1 MDSVRGK
8 LVVDT
13 SVSIDDAKKKLT
25 ELQAYLDKLTVPKGL
40 QDKFSDLAK
49 PMLKELDKIQDRLSR
64 GIETRGDLGNF
75 DKSQRTLTSL
85 YEVLDGVIK
94 KIEEV
99 GPALYENL
107 SAPEIENLKTQI
119 EGVRTSLTSIGA
131 ATPQLETLQKK
142 FGQTSNYSDAL
153 KNSVEDFVSALSGG
167 DMTAAQEALQKL
179 GSYAA
184 RYQGATTGNKK
195 GWVDAY
201 QEATVA
207 AQAYQ
212 NNIESLER
220 QIESLQVDLEQ
231 QQKTL
236 QEEAA
241 RGFEQAADA
250 ARDSG
255 SAMLENGAAV
265 RESEMAL
272 QGITAQ
278 VDSFLSRATS
288 IATVSGAFLLLKKA
302 VRSAYED
309 VKELDAA
316 MNSIAVVTDFTTQ
329 ELWKQVD
336 VYAELAQKMGVSLV
350 GVYDVQKLY
359 YQQGRDAAD
368 VAILTA
374 ETLKFAR
381 IAEMDYAEATDAM
394 TVAINA
400 FKLEA
405 SDASRV
411 VDVYSQLAA
420 RAAVDQNELANA
432 MSKVASMA
440 ASVGMSL
447 ETTSAFLAQII
458 ESTRESAET
467 SGTALKT
474 VLARFGEVK
483 ELIDTGKTEGTTD
496 EGEAIDVNKIDTAL
510 KAIGVRLTDEQGQ
523 MRALDQVLIET
534 AQKWDSLDS
543 MTQRYLA
550 TMAAGSRQ
558 QSRFIALMSD
568 SERLVS
574 LLGEA
579 YNSAGAGEKQYEK
592 TQESLETKLNN
603 LHTAWTEFTTSI
615 ADSNLIKGAV
625 DLLTQILNTANAIT
639 DAFGSLSG
647 AVKLAIGSFALFKV
661 GQKGIG
667 ALKNQAVN
675 VLSALQG
682 NVSPEDAVGN
692 TAKFAAKGKEA
703 AEAFKA
709 GFASVKDAVKF
720 NPVGDKKLWREA
732 YAEGYEIGKKKI
744 EGQIEAE
751 QQWQKVASTQQ
762 EVEWSKE
769 TVRAYQQG
777 MEEGAAEEGAKNATK
792 RTIMAAQDQYENS
805 HGLARVVYAYKLGFA
820 KGESEGR
827 GFTAGL
833 AAGTKELGSLIA
845 KTAKQAWGAISA
857 FFGTA
862 AGLLGWV
869 GIGVAIGTA
878 VAKLVQYNSA
888 EERAARNAEKIQKV
902 IDEIN
907 DQLSEINQEISDLE
921 SKENLTAAEKTR
933 LNYLKK
939 QTEELEK
946 QKKIESENLARNNL
960 DVRGKNKITTR
971 REYNEDT
978 GDFGVVSY
986 SSKVESGEDR
996 AAYYRQQGAD
1006 AEKALA
1012 NLDVNA
1018 ADYEDKYQRL
1028 KFILEESNDEIQ
1040 KDFDLLYENA
1050 SYLSDEE
1057 MASFFRNAEYLGTS
1071 LEALAQ
1077 AAPDTYNEIGNLKDS
1092 GQLSAQAIEEL
1103 AKQNSTLAIYLAE
1116 TKDGAE
1122 GLVKALNKATTA
1134 TKEFNKVQNYK
1145 DAAEEVKTMK
1155 KSINAV
1161 GDAIKSIYENG
1172 YADIDK
1178 ISTIANDE
1186 AFADLD
1192 SFENFLDIIS
1202 SAGTNDIP
1210 QVTDAWE
1217 TLLDEYMSSDGVL
1230 TGLNENTKA
1239 LYLNMLKNSG
1249 VINAQEVVD
1258 NRLSLAQ
1265 AQVAAN
1271 SQDAANAFN
1280 GQRLASIQVKEGLE
1294 ELAAQYGTTSEA
1306 VAYFVVK
1313 QKIANASALNT
1324 AAGRKELK
1332 LLMESLGIAAE
1343 AIEKYNKYIVEGNRQ
1358 NSLAS
1363 TYRLKENAAIAS
1375 GNTALAESYAA
1386 LAQSAENVAKS
1397 QFHWA
1402 QKGIESEL
1410 DKISTKV
1417 TVGAQVDPTQF
1428 KSSTKSS
1435 SDTEKEIQKL
1445 SELYNAKK
1453 RIAEIEEEL
1462 ADLEREREGLVDYD
1476 SILKNE
1482 EEYIRLLK
1490 EKKKATQQIINQNEQ
1505 LRVEKLQQA
1514 DKAWAKYYNIDPN
1527 SHELK
1532 LTQAYYK
1539 AIVNPKASKTVAEM
1553 LNNFK
1558 DWVEEYDDIVEL
1570 SRDEENVLAETNN
1583 LLKERWELYRDNY
1596 IDIINELASFY
1607 EDAQQDIIDAQKD
1620 AYDEMKKLDD
1630 NYLEE
1635 LKKNIEARRNAR
1647 DRENSIQDITDKQKR
1662 LNMLMRDTSGR
1673 NAGEIADLQK
1683 EIQDAQQD
1691 LIDEDTDRLIEA
1703 LEAANEEQQDR
1714 WDEQIDLMEKQLEAD
1729 KKNGEFIRMAEEEFA
1744 KGPQHVRDLFEEFYS
1759 ASGQY
1764 SGAEILKKMDELVAN
1779 LGTAF
1784 KYFNGENPMEGTL
1797 GTSDTSTPGISGA
1810 PANKGGGASGGKGG
1824 TGGSNGTGKA
1834 YNAAVSRYGAAPTGK
1849 PNLKQGS
1856 SGNSVKWLQYFLN
1869 QAIGAGLN
1877 IDGKFGS
1884 KTYAALRQ
1892 FQTKAN
1898 LKLKDGI
1905 VGPETAAA
1913 FKRYATG
1920 GYVDYT
1926 GPAWVDG
1933 SPTKPEAIL
1942 SAKDTQN
1949 FIQLKQLIATMV
1961 DRIGMNNSAF
1971 DLQSATGNTCTIY
1984 VNVDQLASDYD
1995 VDDMVNRVKQEI
2007 MNSTSYRNINLI
2019 NRRR

>member
-13 SVSIDDAKKKLT
+13 SISIDDAKKKLT

-40 QDKFSDLAK
+40 QNKFSDLAK
-49 PMLKELDKIQDRLSR
+49 PMLKELDKIQDRLNR

-119 EGVRTSLTSIGA
+119 EGIRTSLTSIGA

-153 KNSVEDFVSALSGG
+153 KKSVKDFVSALSGG

-207 AQAYQ
+207 VQAYQ

-220 QIESLQVDLEQ
+220 QIESLQADLEQ
-231 QQKTL
+231 QKKTL

-241 RGFEQAADA
+241 KGFEQAADA

-278 VDSFLSRATS
+278 VDSFLSRVTS
-288 IATVSGAFLLLKKA
+288 IATISGAFLLLKKA

-316 MNSIAVVTDFTTQ
+316 MNSIAIVTDFTTK

-336 VYAELAQKMGVSLV
+336 VYAKLAQEIGVSLV

-368 VAILTA
+368 VATLTT

-420 RAAVDQNELANA
+420 RAAVNQNELANA

-447 ETTSAFLAQII
+447 ETTSAFLTKII

-483 ELIDTGKTEGTTD
+483 KLIDTGKTEGTTD
-496 EGEAIDVNKIDTAL
+496 EGEAVDVNKIDTAL

-568 SERLVS
+568 SERLVN

-579 YNSAGAGEKQYEK
+579 YNSAGAGERQYEK

-615 ADSNLIKGAV
+615 TDSNLIKGAV
-625 DLLTQILNTANAIT
+625 DLLTQILNTVNAIT
-639 DAFGSLSG
+639 DAFGPLSG
-647 AVKLAIGSFALFKV
+647 AVKLVAGSFALFKV

-675 VLSALQG
+675 ILSALQG
-682 NVSPEDAVGN
+682 NVSPEDAIGN

-732 YAEGYEIGKKKI
+732 YAEGYEIGKKRI

-792 RTIMAAQDQYENS
+792 RTIMAAQEQYENS
-805 HGLARVVYAYKLGFA
+805 RGMARVVYAYKLGFA
-820 KGESEGR
+820 KGENEGR
-827 GFTAGL
+827 GFTAGF

-845 KTAKQAWGAISA
+845 KTAKQAWGGIQA

-869 GIGVAIGTA
+869 GIGVAISAA

-888 EERAARNAEKIQKV
+888 EEKAARNAEKIQDV
-902 IDEIN
+902 LDGIN
-907 DQLSEINQEISDLE
+907 DQLSEINQEIADLE

-960 DVRGKNKITTR
+960 DVREKNKITTR

-978 GDFGVVSY
+978 GDFSVVSY

-1050 SYLSDEE
+1050 SYLTDEE
-1057 MASFFRNAEYLGTS
+1057 MTSFFRNAEYLGTS

-1077 AAPDTYNEIGNLKDS
+1077 AAPDTYNEIVNLKDS
-1092 GQLSAQAIEEL
+1092 GQLSAQAIAEL
-1103 AKQNSTLAIYLAE
+1103 AKQDSTLAIYLAE

-1122 GLVKALNKATTA
+1122 GLVRALNKAATA

-1210 QVTDAWE
+1210 KVTDAWE

-1249 VINAQEVVD
+1249 VINAQEVVT
-1258 NRLSLAQ
+1258 NRLALAE
-1265 AQVAAN
+1265 VKLAAE
-1271 SQDAANAFN
+1271 SEDVTKVFN
-1280 GQRLASIQVKEGLE
+1280 GTNTTSKQVQDSLNALAKK
-1294 ELAAQYGTTSEA
+1294 YGTTTEA
-1306 VAYFVVK
+1306 LGYFIV
-1313 QKIANASALNT
+1313 QNKIANATTLNTYASREELRLLLISLGVTTDAISAYYNNIERASNLRKKALTANSDDVAQSYRT
-1324 AAGRKELK
+1324 AAGNLEKAAKERIQK
-1332 LLMESLGIAAE
+1332 
-1343 AIEKYNKYIVEGNRQ
+1343 
-1358 NSLAS
+1358 
-1363 TYRLKENAAIAS
+1363 
-1375 GNTALAESYAA
+1375 ALN
-1386 LAQSAENVAKS
+1386 QV
-1397 QFHWA
+1397 
-1402 QKGIESEL
+1402 
-1410 DKISTKV
+1410 STKV
-1417 TVGAQVDPTQF
+1417 TVGAQVNPTQF

-1570 SRDEENVLAETNN
+1570 SREEENVLAETNN

-1607 EDAQQDIIDAQKD
+1607 EDAQRDIIDAQKD

-1662 LNMLMRDTSGR
+1662 LNILMRDTSGR
-1673 NAGEIADLQK
+1673 NASEIADLQK
-1683 EIQDAQQD
+1683 EIQDAQQS

-1764 SGAEILKKMDELVAN
+1764 SGAEILKKMDELVAK

-1784 KYFNGENPMEGTL
+1784 KYFNGENPMEGAL

-1810 PANKGGGASGGKGG
+1810 PANKGGTSGGKGG
-1824 TGGSNGTGKA
+1824 ASGGGSSGTGKA
-1834 YNAAVSRYGAAPTGK
+1834 YNAAVSKYGAAPTGK

-1892 FQTKAN
+1892 FQNKAK
-1898 LKLKDGI
+1898 LKLIDGI

-1949 FIQLKQLIATMV
+1949 FIQLKQLIAAMM

-1971 DLQSATGNTCTIY
+1971 GLQSAAGNTCTIY

>member
-236 QEEAA
+236 QEEVAK
-241 RGFEQAADA
+241 GFEQAADA

-368 VAILTA
+368 VATLTA

-447 ETTSAFLAQII
+447 ETTSAFLTQII

-483 ELIDTGKTEGTTD
+483 KLIDTGKTEGTTD
-496 EGEAIDVNKIDTAL
+496 EGEAVDVNKIDTAL
-510 KAIGVRLTDEQGQ
+510 KTIGVRLTDEQGQ

-568 SERLVS
+568 SERLVK

-647 AVKLAIGSFALFKV
+647 AVKLAVGSFALFKV

-675 VLSALQG
+675 ILSALQG

-720 NPVGDKKLWREA
+720 DSAGNKKLWREA

-792 RTIMAAQDQYENS
+792 RTIMAAQEQYENS
-805 HGLARVVYAYKLGFA
+805 RGLARVVYAYKLGFA
-820 KGESEGR
+820 KGENEGR

-845 KTAKQAWGAISA
+845 KTAKQAWGGIQA

-869 GIGVAIGTA
+869 GIGVAISVA

-888 EERAARNAEKIQKV
+888 EERAARNAKKIQDV
-902 IDEIN
+902 LDGIN

-960 DVRGKNKITTR
+960 DVREKNKITTR

-978 GDFGVVSY
+978 GDFNVVSY
-986 SSKVESGEDR
+986 SSKANSGEDR

-1050 SYLSDEE
+1050 SYLTDEE
-1057 MASFFRNAEYLGTS
+1057 MTSFFRNAEYLGTS

-1103 AKQNSTLAIYLAE
+1103 AKQDSALAIYLTE

-1122 GLVKALNKATTA
+1122 GLVRALNKATTA

-1230 TGLNENTKA
+1230 TGLNKNTKA

-1249 VINAQEVVD
+1249 VINAQEVVT
-1258 NRLSLAQ
+1258 NRLALAE
-1265 AQVAAN
+1265 VKLAAE
-1271 SQDAANAFN
+1271 SEDVTKVFN
-1280 GQRLASIQVKEGLE
+1280 GTNTSSKQVQDSLNALAKK
-1294 ELAAQYGTTSEA
+1294 YGTTTEA
-1306 VAYFVVK
+1306 LGYFIV
-1313 QKIANASALNT
+1313 QNKIANATILNTYASREELRLLLISLGVTTDAISAYYNNIERASNLRKKALTANSDDVAQSYRTAADNLEKAAKERIEKALNQ
-1324 AAGRKELK
+1324 
-1332 LLMESLGIAAE
+1332 
-1343 AIEKYNKYIVEGNRQ
+1343 V
-1358 NSLAS
+1358 
-1363 TYRLKENAAIAS
+1363 
-1375 GNTALAESYAA
+1375 
-1386 LAQSAENVAKS
+1386 
-1397 QFHWA
+1397 
-1402 QKGIESEL
+1402 
-1410 DKISTKV
+1410 STKV
-1417 TVGAQVDPTQF
+1417 TVGAQVNPTQF

-1482 EEYIRLLK
+1482 EKYIRLLK

-1539 AIVNPKASKTVAEM
+1539 AIVNPKASKAVAEM

-1570 SRDEENVLAETNN
+1570 SREEENVLAETNN

-1607 EDAQQDIIDAQKD
+1607 EDAQRDIIDAQKD

-1703 LEAANEEQQDR
+1703 LEAANKEQQDR

-1810 PANKGGGASGGKGG
+1810 PANKGGTSGGRGGASG
-1824 TGGSNGTGKA
+1824 GGSNGTGKA
-1834 YNAAVSRYGAAPTGK
+1834 YNAAVSKYGAAPTGK

-1869 QAIGAGLN
+1869 QAVGAGLN

-1892 FQTKAN
+1892 FQNKAN

>member
-1 MDSVRGK
+1 M
-8 LVVDT
+8 
-13 SVSIDDAKKKLT
+13 
-25 ELQAYLDKLTVPKGL
+25 
-40 QDKFSDLAK
+40 
-49 PMLKELDKIQDRLSR
+49 
-64 GIETRGDLGNF
+64 
-75 DKSQRTLTSL
+75 
-85 YEVLDGVIK
+85 
-94 KIEEV
+94 
-99 GPALYENL
+99 
-107 SAPEIENLKTQI
+107 
-119 EGVRTSLTSIGA
+119 
-131 ATPQLETLQKK
+131 
-142 FGQTSNYSDAL
+142 
-153 KNSVEDFVSALSGG
+153 
-167 DMTAAQEALQKL
+167 
-179 GSYAA
+179 
-184 RYQGATTGNKK
+184 
-195 GWVDAY
+195 
-201 QEATVA
+201 
-207 AQAYQ
+207 
-212 NNIESLER
+212 
-220 QIESLQVDLEQ
+220 
-231 QQKTL
+231 
-236 QEEAA
+236 
-241 RGFEQAADA
+241 
-250 ARDSG
+250 
-255 SAMLENGAAV
+255 
-265 RESEMAL
+265 
-272 QGITAQ
+272 
-278 VDSFLSRATS
+278 
-288 IATVSGAFLLLKKA
+288 
-302 VRSAYED
+302 
-309 VKELDAA
+309 
-316 MNSIAVVTDFTTQ
+316 
-329 ELWKQVD
+329 
-336 VYAELAQKMGVSLV
+336 
-350 GVYDVQKLY
+350 
-359 YQQGRDAAD
+359 
-368 VAILTA
+368 
-374 ETLKFAR
+374 
-381 IAEMDYAEATDAM
+381 
-394 TVAINA
+394 
-400 FKLEA
+400 
-405 SDASRV
+405 
-411 VDVYSQLAA
+411 
-420 RAAVDQNELANA
+420 
-432 MSKVASMA
+432 
-440 ASVGMSL
+440 
-447 ETTSAFLAQII
+447 
-458 ESTRESAET
+458 
-467 SGTALKT
+467 
-474 VLARFGEVK
+474 
-483 ELIDTGKTEGTTD
+483 
-496 EGEAIDVNKIDTAL
+496 
-510 KAIGVRLTDEQGQ
+510 
-523 MRALDQVLIET
+523 
-534 AQKWDSLDS
+534 
-543 MTQRYLA
+543 
-550 TMAAGSRQ
+550 
-558 QSRFIALMSD
+558 
-568 SERLVS
+568 
-574 LLGEA
+574 
-579 YNSAGAGEKQYEK
+579 
-592 TQESLETKLNN
+592 
-603 LHTAWTEFTTSI
+603 
-615 ADSNLIKGAV
+615 
-625 DLLTQILNTANAIT
+625 
-639 DAFGSLSG
+639 
-647 AVKLAIGSFALFKV
+647 
-661 GQKGIG
+661 
-667 ALKNQAVN
+667 
-675 VLSALQG
+675 
-682 NVSPEDAVGN
+682 
-692 TAKFAAKGKEA
+692 
-703 AEAFKA
+703 
-709 GFASVKDAVKF
+709 
-720 NPVGDKKLWREA
+720 
-732 YAEGYEIGKKKI
+732 
-744 EGQIEAE
+744 
-751 QQWQKVASTQQ
+751 
-762 EVEWSKE
+762 
-769 TVRAYQQG
+769 
-777 MEEGAAEEGAKNATK
+777 
-792 RTIMAAQDQYENS
+792 
-805 HGLARVVYAYKLGFA
+805 
-820 KGESEGR
+820 
-827 GFTAGL
+827 
-833 AAGTKELGSLIA
+833 
-845 KTAKQAWGAISA
+845 
-857 FFGTA
+857 
-862 AGLLGWV
+862 
-869 GIGVAIGTA
+869 
-878 VAKLVQYNSA
+878 
-888 EERAARNAEKIQKV
+888 
-902 IDEIN
+902 
-907 DQLSEINQEISDLE
+907 
-921 SKENLTAAEKTR
+921 
-933 LNYLKK
+933 KK

-946 QKKIESENLARNNL
+946 QKEIESENLARNNL
-960 DVRGKNKITTR
+960 DVREKNKITTR
-971 REYNEDT
+971 REYNENT
-978 GDFGVVSY
+978 GDFNVVSY
-986 SSKVESGEDR
+986 SSKAESGEDR

-1050 SYLSDEE
+1050 SYLTDEE
-1057 MASFFRNAEYLGTS
+1057 MTSFFRNAEYLGTS

-1103 AKQNSTLAIYLAE
+1103 AKQDSALAIYLTE

-1122 GLVKALNKATTA
+1122 GLVRALNKATTA

-1230 TGLNENTKA
+1230 TGLNKNTKA

-1249 VINAQEVVD
+1249 VINAQEVVT
-1258 NRLSLAQ
+1258 NRLALAE
-1265 AQVAAN
+1265 VKLAAE
-1271 SQDAANAFN
+1271 SEDVTKVFN
-1280 GQRLASIQVKEGLE
+1280 GTNTSSKQVQDSLNALAKK
-1294 ELAAQYGTTSEA
+1294 YGTTTEA
-1306 VAYFVVK
+1306 LGYFIV
-1313 QKIANASALNT
+1313 QNKIANAMTLNTYASREELRLLLISLGVTTDAISAYYNNIERASNLRKKALTANSDDVAQSYRTAADNLEKAAKERIEKALNQ
-1324 AAGRKELK
+1324 
-1332 LLMESLGIAAE
+1332 
-1343 AIEKYNKYIVEGNRQ
+1343 V
-1358 NSLAS
+1358 
-1363 TYRLKENAAIAS
+1363 
-1375 GNTALAESYAA
+1375 
-1386 LAQSAENVAKS
+1386 
-1397 QFHWA
+1397 
-1402 QKGIESEL
+1402 
-1410 DKISTKV
+1410 STKV
-1417 TVGAQVDPTQF
+1417 TVGAQVNPTQF

-1482 EEYIRLLK
+1482 EKYIRLLK

-1539 AIVNPKASKTVAEM
+1539 AIVNPKASKAVAEM

-1570 SRDEENVLAETNN
+1570 SREEENVLAETNN

-1607 EDAQQDIIDAQKD
+1607 EDAQRDIIDAQKD

-1703 LEAANEEQQDR
+1703 LEAANKEQQDR

-1810 PANKGGGASGGKGG
+1810 PANKGGTSGGRGGASG
-1824 TGGSNGTGKA
+1824 GGSNGTGKA
-1834 YNAAVSRYGAAPTGK
+1834 YNAAVSKYGAAPTGK

-1869 QAIGAGLN
+1869 QAVGAGLN

-1892 FQTKAN
+1892 FQNKAN

-1984 VNVDQLASDYD
+1984 INVDQLASDYD

>member
-99 GPALYENL
+99 GPTLYENL

-241 RGFEQAADA
+241 KGFEQAADA

-368 VAILTA
+368 VATLTA

-447 ETTSAFLAQII
+447 ETTSAFLTQII

-483 ELIDTGKTEGTTD
+483 KLIDTGKTEGTTD
-496 EGEAIDVNKIDTAL
+496 EGEAVDVNKIDTAL

-568 SERLVS
+568 SERLVK

-647 AVKLAIGSFALFKV
+647 AVKLAVGSFALFKV

-675 VLSALQG
+675 ILSALQG

-720 NPVGDKKLWREA
+720 DSAGNKKLWREA

-792 RTIMAAQDQYENS
+792 RTIMAAQEQYENS
-805 HGLARVVYAYKLGFA
+805 RGLARVVYAYKLGFA
-820 KGESEGR
+820 KGENEGR

-845 KTAKQAWGAISA
+845 KTAKQAWGGIQA

-869 GIGVAIGTA
+869 GIGVAISVA

-888 EERAARNAEKIQKV
+888 EERAARNAKKIQDV
-902 IDEIN
+902 LDGIN

-960 DVRGKNKITTR
+960 DVREKNKITTR
-971 REYNEDT
+971 REYNENT
-978 GDFGVVSY
+978 GDFNVVSY
-986 SSKVESGEDR
+986 SSKANSGEDR

-1050 SYLSDEE
+1050 SYLTDEE
-1057 MASFFRNAEYLGTS
+1057 MTSFFRNAEYLGTS

-1103 AKQNSTLAIYLAE
+1103 AKQNSALAIYLAE

-1122 GLVKALNKATTA
+1122 GLVRALNKATTA

-1202 SAGTNDIP
+1202 SAGANDIP

-1249 VINAQEVVD
+1249 VINAQEVVT
-1258 NRLSLAQ
+1258 NRLALAE
-1265 AQVAAN
+1265 VKLAAE
-1271 SQDAANAFN
+1271 SEDVTKVFN
-1280 GQRLASIQVKEGLE
+1280 GTNTTSKQVQDSLNALAKK
-1294 ELAAQYGTTSEA
+1294 YGTTTEA
-1306 VAYFVVK
+1306 LGYFIV
-1313 QKIANASALNT
+1313 QNKIANATTLNSYASREELRLLLISLGVTTDAISAYYNNIERASNLRKKALTANSDDVAQSYRTAADNLEKAAKERIEKALNQ
-1324 AAGRKELK
+1324 
-1332 LLMESLGIAAE
+1332 
-1343 AIEKYNKYIVEGNRQ
+1343 V
-1358 NSLAS
+1358 
-1363 TYRLKENAAIAS
+1363 
-1375 GNTALAESYAA
+1375 
-1386 LAQSAENVAKS
+1386 
-1397 QFHWA
+1397 
-1402 QKGIESEL
+1402 
-1410 DKISTKV
+1410 STKV
-1417 TVGAQVDPTQF
+1417 TVGAQVNPTQF

-1445 SELYNAKK
+1445 SELYNVKK

-1539 AIVNPKASKTVAEM
+1539 AIVNPKASKAVAEM

-1570 SRDEENVLAETNN
+1570 SREEENVLAETNN

-1607 EDAQQDIIDAQKD
+1607 EDAQRDIIDAQKD

-1703 LEAANEEQQDR
+1703 LEAANKEQQDR

-1810 PANKGGGASGGKGG
+1810 PANKGGTSGGRGGASG
-1824 TGGSNGTGKA
+1824 GGSNGTGKA
-1834 YNAAVSRYGAAPTGK
+1834 YNAAVSKYGAAPTGK

-1869 QAIGAGLN
+1869 QAVGAGLN

-1892 FQTKAN
+1892 FQNKAN

>member
-13 SVSIDDAKKKLT
+13 SISIDDAKKKLT

-49 PMLKELDKIQDRLSR
+49 PMLKELDKIQDRLNR

-119 EGVRTSLTSIGA
+119 EGIRTSLTSIGA

-153 KNSVEDFVSALSGG
+153 KNSVEGFVSALSSG
-167 DMTAAQEALQKL
+167 DMSAAQEALQKL

-207 AQAYQ
+207 VQAYQ

-220 QIESLQVDLEQ
+220 QIESLQADLEQ
-231 QQKTL
+231 QKKTL

-241 RGFEQAADA
+241 KGFEQAADA

-272 QGITAQ
+272 QGITSQ
-278 VDSFLSRATS
+278 VDSFLSRITS
-288 IATVSGAFLLLKKA
+288 ITTISGAFLLLKKS

-316 MNSIAVVTDFTTQ
+316 MNSIAIVTDFTTK

-336 VYAELAQKMGVSLV
+336 VYTKLAQEIGVSLV

-368 VAILTA
+368 VATLTT

-420 RAAVDQNELANA
+420 RAAVNQNELANA

-447 ETTSAFLAQII
+447 ETTSAFLTKII

-483 ELIDTGKTEGTTD
+483 KLIDTGKTEGTTD
-496 EGEAIDVNKIDTAL
+496 EGEAVDVNKIDTAL

-568 SERLVS
+568 SERLAK

-615 ADSNLIKGAV
+615 TDSNLIKGAV
-625 DLLTQILNTANAIT
+625 DLLTQILNTVNAIT
-639 DAFGSLSG
+639 DAFGPLNG
-647 AVKLAIGSFALFKV
+647 AVKLVAGSFALFKV

-675 VLSALQG
+675 ILSALQG

-692 TAKFAAKGKEA
+692 TAKFVAKGKEA

-732 YAEGYEIGKKKI
+732 YAEGYEIGKKRI

-751 QQWQKVASTQQ
+751 RQWQKVASSQQ

-769 TVRAYQQG
+769 RVRAYQQG
-777 MEEGAAEEGAKNATK
+777 MEEGAVEEGAKNATK
-792 RTIMAAQDQYENS
+792 RTIMAAQEQYENS
-805 HGLARVVYAYKLGFA
+805 RGMARVVYAYKLGFA
-820 KGESEGR
+820 KGENEGR
-827 GFTAGL
+827 GFTAGF

-845 KTAKQAWGAISA
+845 KIAKQAWGGIQA

-869 GIGVAIGTA
+869 GIGVAISAA

-888 EERAARNAEKIQKV
+888 EEKAARNAEKIQEV
-902 IDEIN
+902 LDGIN
-907 DQLSEINQEISDLE
+907 DQLSEINQEIADLE
-921 SKENLTAAEKTR
+921 NKENLTAAEKTR

-978 GDFGVVSY
+978 GDFSVVSY
-986 SSKVESGEDR
+986 SSKAESGEDR

-1028 KFILEESNDEIQ
+1028 KFILDESNNEIQ

-1050 SYLSDEE
+1050 SYLIDEE
-1057 MASFFRNAEYLGTS
+1057 MTSFFRDAEYLGTS

-1077 AAPDTYNEIGNLKDS
+1077 ATPDTYNEIMNLKDS

-1103 AKQNSTLAIYLAE
+1103 AKQDSTLAIYLAE

-1122 GLVKALNKATTA
+1122 GLIRSLNKATTA

-1178 ISTIANDE
+1178 ISAIANDE

-1210 QVTDAWE
+1210 KVTNAWE

-1249 VINAQEVVD
+1249 VINAQEVVT
-1258 NRLSLAQ
+1258 NRLALAEVKL
-1265 AQVAAN
+1265 AVE
-1271 SQDAANAFN
+1271 SEDVTKVFN
-1280 GQRLASIQVKEGLE
+1280 GTNTTSKQVQDSLNALAKK
-1294 ELAAQYGTTSEA
+1294 YGTTTEA
-1306 VAYFVVK
+1306 LGYFIV
-1313 QKIANASALNT
+1313 QNKIANATTLNT
-1324 AAGRKELK
+1324 YASREELR
-1332 LLMESLGIAAE
+1332 LLLISLGVTTD
-1343 AIEKYNKYIVEGNRQ
+1343 AISEYNTNME
-1358 NSLAS
+1358 
-1363 TYRLKENAAIAS
+1363 IAS
-1375 GNTALAESYAA
+1375 NLRKKALTAKSEP
-1386 LAQSAENVAKS
+1386 LAQSYRTAADNLEKLAKER
-1397 QFHWA
+1397 
-1402 QKGIESEL
+1402 IEKAL
-1410 DKISTKV
+1410 NQVSTKI

-1428 KSSTKSS
+1428 NSSTKSS

-1462 ADLEREREGLVDYD
+1462 ADLERERDGLVDYD

-1482 EEYIRLLK
+1482 GEYIRLLK

-1570 SRDEENVLAETNN
+1570 SREEENVLAETNN

-1620 AYDEMKKLDD
+1620 AYDEMKELDD

-1683 EIQDAQQD
+1683 EIQDAQQS

-1810 PANKGGGASGGKGG
+1810 PANKGGTSGGSGG
-1824 TGGSNGTGKA
+1824 TSGGGSSGTGKA
-1834 YNAAVSRYGAAPTGK
+1834 YNAAVSKYGAAPTGK

-1892 FQTKAN
+1892 FQNKAN
-1898 LKLKDGI
+1898 LKLIDGI

-1933 SPTKPEAIL
+1933 SPSKPEAIL

-1949 FIQLKQLIATMV
+1949 FIQLKQLIAAMM

-1971 DLQSATGNTCTIY
+1971 GLQSAAGNTCTIY

>member
-13 SVSIDDAKKKLT
+13 SISIDDAKKKLT

-40 QDKFSDLAK
+40 QDKFSGLAK
-49 PMLKELDKIQDRLSR
+49 PMLKELDKIQDRLNR

-119 EGVRTSLTSIGA
+119 EGIRTSLTSIGA

-207 AQAYQ
+207 VQAYQ
-212 NNIESLER
+212 NNIESLEQ
-220 QIESLQVDLEQ
+220 QIESLQADLEQ
-231 QQKTL
+231 QKKTL

-241 RGFEQAADA
+241 KGFEQAADA

-272 QGITAQ
+272 QGITSQ
-278 VDSFLSRATS
+278 VDSFLSRITS
-288 IATVSGAFLLLKKA
+288 ITTISGAFLLLKKS

-316 MNSIAVVTDFTTQ
+316 MNSIAIVTDFTTK

-336 VYAELAQKMGVSLV
+336 VYTKLAQEIGVSLV

-368 VAILTA
+368 VATLTT

-420 RAAVDQNELANA
+420 RAAVNQNELANA

-447 ETTSAFLAQII
+447 ETTSAFLTKII

-483 ELIDTGKTEGTTD
+483 KLIDTGKTEGTTD
-496 EGEAIDVNKIDTAL
+496 EGEAVDVNKIDTAL

-568 SERLVS
+568 SERLAK

-615 ADSNLIKGAV
+615 TDSNLIKGAV
-625 DLLTQILNTANAIT
+625 DLLTQILNTVNAIT
-639 DAFGSLSG
+639 DAFGPLSG
-647 AVKLAIGSFALFKV
+647 AVKLVAGSFALFKV

-675 VLSALQG
+675 ILSALQG
-682 NVSPEDAVGN
+682 NVSPEDAIGN

-732 YAEGYEIGKKKI
+732 YAEGYEIGKKRI

-751 QQWQKVASTQQ
+751 RQWQKVASSQQ

-769 TVRAYQQG
+769 RVRAYQQG
-777 MEEGAAEEGAKNATK
+777 MEEGATEEGAKNATK
-792 RTIMAAQDQYENS
+792 RTIMAAQEQYENS
-805 HGLARVVYAYKLGFA
+805 RGLARVVYAYKLGFA
-820 KGESEGR
+820 KGENEGR
-827 GFTAGL
+827 GFTAGF

-845 KTAKQAWGAISA
+845 KIAKQAWGGIQA

-869 GIGVAIGTA
+869 GIGVAISAA

-888 EERAARNAEKIQKV
+888 EEKAARNAEKIQEV
-902 IDEIN
+902 LDGIN

-960 DVRGKNKITTR
+960 DVREKNKITTR

-978 GDFGVVSY
+978 GDFDVVSY
-986 SSKVESGEDR
+986 SSKAKSGEDR

-1050 SYLSDEE
+1050 SYLTDEE
-1057 MASFFRNAEYLGTS
+1057 MTSFFRNAEYLGTS

-1122 GLVKALNKATTA
+1122 GLVRSLNKATTA

-1145 DAAEEVKTMK
+1145 DAAKEVKTMK

-1178 ISTIANDE
+1178 ISAIANDE

-1210 QVTDAWE
+1210 KVTNAWE

-1249 VINAQEVVD
+1249 VINAQEVVT
-1258 NRLSLAQ
+1258 NRLALAE
-1265 AQVAAN
+1265 VKLAAE
-1271 SQDAANAFN
+1271 SEDVTKVFN
-1280 GQRLASIQVKEGLE
+1280 GTNTTSKQVQDSLNALAKK
-1294 ELAAQYGTTSEA
+1294 YGTTTEA
-1306 VAYFVVK
+1306 LGYFIV
-1313 QKIANASALNT
+1313 QNKIANATTLNT
-1324 AAGRKELK
+1324 YASREELR
-1332 LLMESLGIAAE
+1332 LLLISLGVTTD
-1343 AIEKYNKYIVEGNRQ
+1343 AISEYNTNME
-1358 NSLAS
+1358 
-1363 TYRLKENAAIAS
+1363 IAS
-1375 GNTALAESYAA
+1375 NLRKKALTAKSEP
-1386 LAQSAENVAKS
+1386 LAQSYRTAADNLEKLAKER
-1397 QFHWA
+1397 
-1402 QKGIESEL
+1402 IEKAL
-1410 DKISTKV
+1410 NQVSTKI
-1417 TVGAQVDPTQF
+1417 TVGAQVNPTQF
-1428 KSSTKSS
+1428 NSSTKSS
-1435 SDTEKEIQKL
+1435 SDTGKEIQKL

-1462 ADLEREREGLVDYD
+1462 ADLERERDGLVDYN

-1570 SRDEENVLAETNN
+1570 SREEENVLAETNN

-1607 EDAQQDIIDAQKD
+1607 EDAQRDIIDAQKD
-1620 AYDEMKKLDD
+1620 AYDEMKELDD

-1673 NAGEIADLQK
+1673 NASEIADLQK

-1714 WDEQIDLMEKQLEAD
+1714 WDEQIDLMEKQLESD

-1759 ASGQY
+1759 TSGQY
-1764 SGAEILKKMDELVAN
+1764 SGAEILKKMDELVAK

-1784 KYFNGENPMEGTL
+1784 KYFNGENPMEGAL

-1810 PANKGGGASGGKGG
+1810 PANKGGTSGGKGG
-1824 TGGSNGTGKA
+1824 ASGGGSSGTGKA
-1834 YNAAVSRYGAAPTGK
+1834 YNAAVSKYGAAPTGK

-1892 FQTKAN
+1892 FQNKAN
-1898 LKLKDGI
+1898 LKLIDGI

-1949 FIQLKQLIATMV
+1949 FIQLKQLIAAMM

-1971 DLQSATGNTCTIY
+1971 GLQSAAGNTCTIY

>member
-99 GPALYENL
+99 GPTLYENL

-241 RGFEQAADA
+241 KGFEQAADA

-368 VAILTA
+368 VATLTA

-447 ETTSAFLAQII
+447 ETTSAFLTQII

-483 ELIDTGKTEGTTD
+483 KLIDTGKTEGTTD
-496 EGEAIDVNKIDTAL
+496 EGEAVDVNKIDTAL

-568 SERLVS
+568 SERLVK

-625 DLLTQILNTANAIT
+625 DLLTQILNIANAIT

-647 AVKLAIGSFALFKV
+647 AVKLAVGSFALFKV

-675 VLSALQG
+675 ILSALQG

-709 GFASVKDAVKF
+709 GFASVKNAVKF
-720 NPVGDKKLWREA
+720 DPVDNKKLWREA

-792 RTIMAAQDQYENS
+792 RTIMAAQEQYENS
-805 HGLARVVYAYKLGFA
+805 RGLARVVYAYKLGFA
-820 KGESEGR
+820 KGENEGR

-833 AAGTKELGSLIA
+833 AAGTKELGTLIKQRITGA
-845 KTAKQAWGAISA
+845 VGIVRAVFSTAVGS
-857 FFGTA
+857 
-862 AGLLGWV
+862 LLGWT
-869 GIGVAIGTA
+869 GIAVAIGLI
-878 VAKLVQYNSA
+878 VAKIIEFNSA
-888 EERAARNAEKIQKV
+888 EAVAARNAEKIQKV

-960 DVRGKNKITTR
+960 DVREKNKITTR
-971 REYNEDT
+971 REYNENT
-978 GDFGVVSY
+978 GDFNVVSY
-986 SSKVESGEDR
+986 SSKAESGEDR

-1050 SYLSDEE
+1050 SYLTDEE
-1057 MASFFRNAEYLGTS
+1057 MTSFFRNAEYLGTS

-1092 GQLSAQAIEEL
+1092 GQLSVQAIEEL
-1103 AKQNSTLAIYLAE
+1103 AKQNSALAIYLAE

-1122 GLVKALNKATTA
+1122 GLVRALNKATTA

-1230 TGLNENTKA
+1230 TGLNKNTKA

-1249 VINAQEVVD
+1249 VINAQEVVT
-1258 NRLSLAQ
+1258 NRLALAE
-1265 AQVAAN
+1265 VKLAAE
-1271 SQDAANAFN
+1271 SEDVTKVFN
-1280 GQRLASIQVKEGLE
+1280 GTNTSSKQVQDSLNALAKK
-1294 ELAAQYGTTSEA
+1294 YGTTTEA
-1306 VAYFVVK
+1306 LGYFIV
-1313 QKIANASALNT
+1313 QNKIANATTLNTYASREELRLLLISLGVTTDAISAYYNNIERASNLRKKALTANSDDVAQSYRTAADNLEKAAKERIEKALNQ
-1324 AAGRKELK
+1324 
-1332 LLMESLGIAAE
+1332 
-1343 AIEKYNKYIVEGNRQ
+1343 V
-1358 NSLAS
+1358 
-1363 TYRLKENAAIAS
+1363 
-1375 GNTALAESYAA
+1375 
-1386 LAQSAENVAKS
+1386 
-1397 QFHWA
+1397 
-1402 QKGIESEL
+1402 
-1410 DKISTKV
+1410 STKV
-1417 TVGAQVDPTQF
+1417 TVGAQVNPTQF

-1482 EEYIRLLK
+1482 EKYIRLLK

-1539 AIVNPKASKTVAEM
+1539 AIVNPKASKAVAEM

-1570 SRDEENVLAETNN
+1570 SREEENVLAETNN

-1607 EDAQQDIIDAQKD
+1607 EDAQRDIIDAQKD

-1703 LEAANEEQQDR
+1703 LEAANKEQQDR

-1810 PANKGGGASGGKGG
+1810 PANKGGTSGGRGGASG
-1824 TGGSNGTGKA
+1824 GGSNGTGKA
-1834 YNAAVSRYGAAPTGK
+1834 YNAAVSKYGAAPTGK

-1892 FQTKAN
+1892 FQNKAN

>member
-241 RGFEQAADA
+241 KGFEQAADA

-368 VAILTA
+368 VATLTA

-447 ETTSAFLAQII
+447 ETTSAFLTQII

-483 ELIDTGKTEGTTD
+483 KLIDTGKTEGTTD
-496 EGEAIDVNKIDTAL
+496 EGEAVDVNKIDTAL
-510 KAIGVRLTDEQGQ
+510 KTIGVRLTDEQGQ

-568 SERLVS
+568 SERLVK

-647 AVKLAIGSFALFKV
+647 AVKLAVGSFALFKV

-675 VLSALQG
+675 ILSALQG

-720 NPVGDKKLWREA
+720 DPAGNKKLWREA
-732 YAEGYEIGKKKI
+732 YAEGYEIGKKRI

-792 RTIMAAQDQYENS
+792 RTIMAAQEQYENS
-805 HGLARVVYAYKLGFA
+805 RGLARVVYAYKLGFA
-820 KGESEGR
+820 KGENEGR

-845 KTAKQAWGAISA
+845 KTAKQAWGGIQA

-869 GIGVAIGTA
+869 GIGVVIGAA

-888 EERAARNAEKIQKV
+888 EEKAARNAEKIQD
-902 IDEIN
+902 ILDGIN

-960 DVRGKNKITTR
+960 DVREKNKITTR
-971 REYNEDT
+971 REYNENT
-978 GDFGVVSY
+978 GDFDIVSY
-986 SSKVESGEDR
+986 SSKAESGEDR

-1050 SYLSDEE
+1050 SYLTDEE
-1057 MASFFRNAEYLGTS
+1057 MTSFFRNAEYLGTS

-1103 AKQNSTLAIYLAE
+1103 AKQNSALAIYLAE

-1249 VINAQEVVD
+1249 VINAQEVVT
-1258 NRLSLAQ
+1258 NRLALAE
-1265 AQVAAN
+1265 VKLAAE
-1271 SQDAANAFN
+1271 SEDVTKVFN
-1280 GQRLASIQVKEGLE
+1280 GTNTTSKQVQDSLNALAKK
-1294 ELAAQYGTTSEA
+1294 YGTTTEA
-1306 VAYFVVK
+1306 LGYFIV
-1313 QKIANASALNT
+1313 QNKIANATTLNTYASREELRLLLISLGVTTDAISAYYNNIERASNLRKKALTANSDDVAQSYRTAADNLEKAAKERIEKALNQ
-1324 AAGRKELK
+1324 
-1332 LLMESLGIAAE
+1332 
-1343 AIEKYNKYIVEGNRQ
+1343 V
-1358 NSLAS
+1358 
-1363 TYRLKENAAIAS
+1363 
-1375 GNTALAESYAA
+1375 
-1386 LAQSAENVAKS
+1386 
-1397 QFHWA
+1397 
-1402 QKGIESEL
+1402 
-1410 DKISTKV
+1410 STKV
-1417 TVGAQVDPTQF
+1417 TVGAQVNPTQF

-1539 AIVNPKASKTVAEM
+1539 AIVNPKASKAVAEM

-1570 SRDEENVLAETNN
+1570 SREEENVLAETNN

-1607 EDAQQDIIDAQKD
+1607 EDAQRDIIDAQKD

-1673 NAGEIADLQK
+1673 NASEIADLQK

-1703 LEAANEEQQDR
+1703 LEAANEEQQER

-1810 PANKGGGASGGKGG
+1810 PANKGGTSGGRGGASG
-1824 TGGSNGTGKA
+1824 GGSNGTGKA
-1834 YNAAVSRYGAAPTGK
+1834 YNAAVSKYGAAPTGK

-1869 QAIGAGLN
+1869 QAVGAGLN

-1892 FQTKAN
+1892 FQNKAN

>member
-1 MDSVRGK
+1 
-8 LVVDT
+8 
-13 SVSIDDAKKKLT
+13 
-25 ELQAYLDKLTVPKGL
+25 
-40 QDKFSDLAK
+40 
-49 PMLKELDKIQDRLSR
+49 
-64 GIETRGDLGNF
+64 
-75 DKSQRTLTSL
+75 
-85 YEVLDGVIK
+85 
-94 KIEEV
+94 
-99 GPALYENL
+99 
-107 SAPEIENLKTQI
+107 
-119 EGVRTSLTSIGA
+119 
-131 ATPQLETLQKK
+131 
-142 FGQTSNYSDAL
+142 
-153 KNSVEDFVSALSGG
+153 
-167 DMTAAQEALQKL
+167 
-179 GSYAA
+179 
-184 RYQGATTGNKK
+184 
-195 GWVDAY
+195 
-201 QEATVA
+201 
-207 AQAYQ
+207 
-212 NNIESLER
+212 
-220 QIESLQVDLEQ
+220 
-231 QQKTL
+231 
-236 QEEAA
+236 
-241 RGFEQAADA
+241 
-250 ARDSG
+250 
-255 SAMLENGAAV
+255 
-265 RESEMAL
+265 
-272 QGITAQ
+272 
-278 VDSFLSRATS
+278 
-288 IATVSGAFLLLKKA
+288 
-302 VRSAYED
+302 
-309 VKELDAA
+309 
-316 MNSIAVVTDFTTQ
+316 
-329 ELWKQVD
+329 
-336 VYAELAQKMGVSLV
+336 
-350 GVYDVQKLY
+350 
-359 YQQGRDAAD
+359 
-368 VAILTA
+368 
-374 ETLKFAR
+374 
-381 IAEMDYAEATDAM
+381 
-394 TVAINA
+394 
-400 FKLEA
+400 
-405 SDASRV
+405 
-411 VDVYSQLAA
+411 
-420 RAAVDQNELANA
+420 
-432 MSKVASMA
+432 
-440 ASVGMSL
+440 
-447 ETTSAFLAQII
+447 
-458 ESTRESAET
+458 
-467 SGTALKT
+467 
-474 VLARFGEVK
+474 
-483 ELIDTGKTEGTTD
+483 
-496 EGEAIDVNKIDTAL
+496 
-510 KAIGVRLTDEQGQ
+510 
-523 MRALDQVLIET
+523 
-534 AQKWDSLDS
+534 
-543 MTQRYLA
+543 
-550 TMAAGSRQ
+550 
-558 QSRFIALMSD
+558 MSD
-568 SERLVS
+568 SERLAK

-615 ADSNLIKGAV
+615 TDSNLIKGAV
-625 DLLTQILNTANAIT
+625 DLLTQILNIVNAIT
-639 DAFGSLSG
+639 DAFGPFSG
-647 AVKLAIGSFALFKV
+647 AVKLAAGSFALFKV

-675 VLSALQG
+675 ILSALQG
-682 NVSPEDAVGN
+682 NVSPEDAIGN

-732 YAEGYEIGKKKI
+732 YAEGYEIGKKRI

-751 QQWQKVASTQQ
+751 RQWQKVASTQQ

-792 RTIMAAQDQYENS
+792 RTIMAAQEQYENS
-805 HGLARVVYAYKLGFA
+805 RGMARVVYAYKLGFA
-820 KGESEGR
+820 KGENEGR

-845 KTAKQAWGAISA
+845 KIAKQAWGGIQA

-869 GIGVAIGTA
+869 GIGVAISAA

-888 EERAARNAEKIQKV
+888 EAVAARNAEKIQKV

-907 DQLSEINQEISDLE
+907 DQLSEINQEIADLE
-921 SKENLTAAEKTR
+921 GKEKLTAAEKTR

-960 DVRGKNKITTR
+960 DVREKNKITTR

-978 GDFGVVSY
+978 GDFSVVSY
-986 SSKVESGEDR
+986 SSKAESGEDR

-1050 SYLSDEE
+1050 SYLTDEE
-1057 MASFFRNAEYLGTS
+1057 MTSFFRNAEYLGTS

-1103 AKQNSTLAIYLAE
+1103 AKQNSALAIYLAE

-1122 GLVKALNKATTA
+1122 GLVRALNKATTA
-1134 TKEFNKVQNYK
+1134 TKEFSKVQNYK
-1145 DAAEEVKTMK
+1145 DAAEEVKAMK

-1178 ISTIANDE
+1178 ISAIANDE
-1186 AFADLD
+1186 AFAGLD

-1210 QVTDAWE
+1210 KVTNAWE

-1249 VINAQEVVD
+1249 VINAQEVVT
-1258 NRLSLAQ
+1258 NRLALAE
-1265 AQVAAN
+1265 VKLAAE
-1271 SQDAANAFN
+1271 SEDVTKVFN
-1280 GQRLASIQVKEGLE
+1280 GTNTTSKQVQDSLNALAKK
-1294 ELAAQYGTTSEA
+1294 YGTTTEA
-1306 VAYFVVK
+1306 LGYFIV
-1313 QKIANASALNT
+1313 QNKIANATTLNTYASREELRLLLISLGVTTDAISAYYNNIERASNLRKKALTANSDDIAQSYRTAADNLEKAAKERIEKALNQ
-1324 AAGRKELK
+1324 
-1332 LLMESLGIAAE
+1332 
-1343 AIEKYNKYIVEGNRQ
+1343 V
-1358 NSLAS
+1358 
-1363 TYRLKENAAIAS
+1363 
-1375 GNTALAESYAA
+1375 
-1386 LAQSAENVAKS
+1386 
-1397 QFHWA
+1397 
-1402 QKGIESEL
+1402 
-1410 DKISTKV
+1410 STKV
-1417 TVGAQVDPTQF
+1417 TVGAQVNPTQF
-1428 KSSTKSS
+1428 KPSTKSS

-1453 RIAEIEEEL
+1453 RIAEIEEKL
-1462 ADLEREREGLVDYD
+1462 ADLERERDGLVDYD

-1570 SRDEENVLAETNN
+1570 SRDEENILAETNN

-1620 AYDEMKKLDD
+1620 AYDEMKELDD

-1673 NAGEIADLQK
+1673 NASEIADLQK

-1691 LIDEDTDRLIEA
+1691 LLDEDTDRLIEA

-1714 WDEQIDLMEKQLEAD
+1714 WDEQIDLMEKQLESD

-1764 SGAEILKKMDELVAN
+1764 SGAEILKKMDELVAK

-1784 KYFNGENPMEGTL
+1784 KYFNGENPMEGAL
-1797 GTSDTSTPGISGA
+1797 GTSDTSTPGISGT
-1810 PANKGGGASGGKGG
+1810 PANKGGTSGGNGGASGG
-1824 TGGSNGTGKA
+1824 GSSGTGKA
-1834 YNAAVSRYGAAPTGK
+1834 YNAAVSKYGAAPTGK

-1869 QAIGAGLN
+1869 QAVGAGLN

-1892 FQTKAN
+1892 FQNKAN
-1898 LKLKDGI
+1898 LKLIDGI

-1949 FIQLKQLIATMV
+1949 FIQLKQLIAAMM
-1961 DRIGMNNSAF
+1961 DRIGMNNSVF
-1971 DLQSATGNTCTIY
+1971 GLQSAAGNTCTIY

>member
-99 GPALYENL
+99 GPTLYENL

-241 RGFEQAADA
+241 KGFEQAADA

-278 VDSFLSRATS
+278 VDSFLSRVTS
-288 IATVSGAFLLLKKA
+288 IATISGAFLLLKKA

-368 VAILTA
+368 VATLTT

-447 ETTSAFLAQII
+447 ETTSAFLTQII

-483 ELIDTGKTEGTTD
+483 KLIDTGKTEGTTD
-496 EGEAIDVNKIDTAL
+496 EGEAVDVNKIDTAL

-568 SERLVS
+568 SERLVK

-615 ADSNLIKGAV
+615 TDSNLIKGAV
-625 DLLTQILNTANAIT
+625 DLLTQILNTVNAIT
-639 DAFGSLSG
+639 DAFGSFSG
-647 AVKLAIGSFALFKV
+647 AVKLAVGSFALFKV
-661 GQKGIG
+661 EQKGIG
-667 ALKNQAVN
+667 ALKNQAIN
-675 VLSALQG
+675 ILSALQG

-709 GFASVKDAVKF
+709 GFASVKNAVKF

-732 YAEGYEIGKKKI
+732 YAEGYEIGKKRI

-792 RTIMAAQDQYENS
+792 RTIMAAQEQYENS
-805 HGLARVVYAYKLGFA
+805 RGLARVVYAYKLGFA
-820 KGESEGR
+820 KGENEGK

-833 AAGTKELGSLIA
+833 AAGTKELGTLI
-845 KTAKQAWGAISA
+845 KQRITGAIGIVRAVFS
-857 FFGTA
+857 TA
-862 AGLLGWV
+862 VGSLLGWT
-869 GIGVAIGTA
+869 GIAVVIGLI
-878 VAKLVQYNSA
+878 VAKIIKANSA
-888 EERAARNAEKIQKV
+888 EAVAARNAEKIQKV

-907 DQLSEINQEISDLE
+907 DQLSEINQEIADLE
-921 SKENLTAAEKTR
+921 GKEKLTAAEKTR

-960 DVRGKNKITTR
+960 DVREKNKITTR

-978 GDFGVVSY
+978 GDFSVVSY
-986 SSKVESGEDR
+986 SSKAKSGEDR

-1012 NLDVNA
+1012 NLDINA

-1050 SYLSDEE
+1050 SYLTDEE
-1057 MASFFRNAEYLGTS
+1057 MTSFFRNAEYLGTS

-1103 AKQNSTLAIYLAE
+1103 AKQNSALAIYLAE

-1122 GLVKALNKATTA
+1122 GLVRALNKATTA

-1249 VINAQEVVD
+1249 VINAQEVVT
-1258 NRLSLAQ
+1258 NRLALAE
-1265 AQVAAN
+1265 VKLAAE
-1271 SQDAANAFN
+1271 SEDVTKVFN
-1280 GQRLASIQVKEGLE
+1280 GTNTSSKQVQDSLNALAKK
-1294 ELAAQYGTTSEA
+1294 YGTTTEA
-1306 VAYFVVK
+1306 LGYFIV
-1313 QKIANASALNT
+1313 QNKIANATTLNTYASREELRLLLISLGVTTDAISAYYNNIERASNLRKKALTANSDDVAQSYRTAADNLEKAAKERIEKALNQ
-1324 AAGRKELK
+1324 
-1332 LLMESLGIAAE
+1332 
-1343 AIEKYNKYIVEGNRQ
+1343 V
-1358 NSLAS
+1358 
-1363 TYRLKENAAIAS
+1363 
-1375 GNTALAESYAA
+1375 
-1386 LAQSAENVAKS
+1386 
-1397 QFHWA
+1397 
-1402 QKGIESEL
+1402 
-1410 DKISTKV
+1410 STKV
-1417 TVGAQVDPTQF
+1417 TVGTQVNPTQF

-1539 AIVNPKASKTVAEM
+1539 AIVNPKASKAVAEM

-1570 SRDEENVLAETNN
+1570 SREEENVLAETNN

-1607 EDAQQDIIDAQKD
+1607 EDAQRDIIDAQKD

-1703 LEAANEEQQDR
+1703 LEAANKEQQDR

-1810 PANKGGGASGGKGG
+1810 PANKGGTSGGSGGASGG
-1824 TGGSNGTGKA
+1824 GSSGTGKA
-1834 YNAAVSRYGAAPTGK
+1834 YNAAVSKYGAAPTGK

-1869 QAIGAGLN
+1869 QAVGAGLN

-1892 FQTKAN
+1892 FQNKAN

-1961 DRIGMNNSAF
+1961 DRVGMNNSAF
-1971 DLQSATGNTCTIY
+1971 DLQSAAGNTCTIY

>member
-241 RGFEQAADA
+241 KGFEQAADA

-368 VAILTA
+368 VATLTA

-447 ETTSAFLAQII
+447 ETTSAFLTQII

-483 ELIDTGKTEGTTD
+483 KLIDTGKTEGTTD
-496 EGEAIDVNKIDTAL
+496 EGEAVDVNKIDTAL
-510 KAIGVRLTDEQGQ
+510 KTIGVRLTDEQGQ

-568 SERLVS
+568 SERLVK

-647 AVKLAIGSFALFKV
+647 AVKLAVGSFALFKV

-675 VLSALQG
+675 ILSALQG

-720 NPVGDKKLWREA
+720 DSAGNKKLWREA

-792 RTIMAAQDQYENS
+792 RTIMAAQEQYENS
-805 HGLARVVYAYKLGFA
+805 RGLARVVYAYKLGFA
-820 KGESEGR
+820 KGENEGR

-845 KTAKQAWGAISA
+845 KTAKQAWGGIQA

-869 GIGVAIGTA
+869 GIGVAISVA

-888 EERAARNAEKIQKV
+888 EERAARNAKKIQDV
-902 IDEIN
+902 LDGIN

-960 DVRGKNKITTR
+960 DVREKNKITTR

-978 GDFGVVSY
+978 GDFNVVSY
-986 SSKVESGEDR
+986 SSKANSGEDR

-1050 SYLSDEE
+1050 SYLTDEE
-1057 MASFFRNAEYLGTS
+1057 MTSFFRNAEYLGTS

-1103 AKQNSTLAIYLAE
+1103 AKQDSALAIYLTE

-1122 GLVKALNKATTA
+1122 GLVRALNKATTA

-1230 TGLNENTKA
+1230 TGLNKNTKA

-1249 VINAQEVVD
+1249 VINAQEVVT
-1258 NRLSLAQ
+1258 NRLALAE
-1265 AQVAAN
+1265 VKLAAE
-1271 SQDAANAFN
+1271 SEDVTKVFN
-1280 GQRLASIQVKEGLE
+1280 GTNTSSKQVQDSLNALAKK
-1294 ELAAQYGTTSEA
+1294 YGTTTEA
-1306 VAYFVVK
+1306 LGYFIV
-1313 QKIANASALNT
+1313 QNKIANATTLNTYASREELRLLLISLGVTTDAISAYYNNIERASNLRKKALTANSDDVAQSYRTAADNLEKAAKERIEKALNQ
-1324 AAGRKELK
+1324 
-1332 LLMESLGIAAE
+1332 
-1343 AIEKYNKYIVEGNRQ
+1343 V
-1358 NSLAS
+1358 
-1363 TYRLKENAAIAS
+1363 
-1375 GNTALAESYAA
+1375 
-1386 LAQSAENVAKS
+1386 
-1397 QFHWA
+1397 
-1402 QKGIESEL
+1402 
-1410 DKISTKV
+1410 STKV
-1417 TVGAQVDPTQF
+1417 TVGAQVNPTQF

-1482 EEYIRLLK
+1482 EKYIRLLK

-1539 AIVNPKASKTVAEM
+1539 AIVNPKASKAVAEM

-1570 SRDEENVLAETNN
+1570 SREEENVLAETNN

-1607 EDAQQDIIDAQKD
+1607 EDAQRDIIDAQKD

-1703 LEAANEEQQDR
+1703 LEAANKEQQDR

-1810 PANKGGGASGGKGG
+1810 PANKGGTSGGRGGASG
-1824 TGGSNGTGKA
+1824 GGSNGTGKA
-1834 YNAAVSRYGAAPTGK
+1834 YNAAVSKYGAAPTGK

-1869 QAIGAGLN
+1869 QAVGAGLN

-1892 FQTKAN
+1892 FQNKAN

>member
-99 GPALYENL
+99 GPTLYENL

-220 QIESLQVDLEQ
+220 QIESLQIDLEQ

-241 RGFEQAADA
+241 KGFEQAADA

-368 VAILTA
+368 VATLTA
-374 ETLKFAR
+374 KTLKFAR

-447 ETTSAFLAQII
+447 ETTSAFLTQII

-483 ELIDTGKTEGTTD
+483 KLIDTGKTEGTTD
-496 EGEAIDVNKIDTAL
+496 EGEAVDVNKIDTAL

-568 SERLVS
+568 SERLVK

-647 AVKLAIGSFALFKV
+647 AVKLAVGSFALFKV

-675 VLSALQG
+675 ILSALQG

-720 NPVGDKKLWREA
+720 DSAGNKKLWREA

-792 RTIMAAQDQYENS
+792 RTIMAAQEQYENS
-805 HGLARVVYAYKLGFA
+805 RGLARVVYAYKLGFA
-820 KGESEGR
+820 KGENEGR

-845 KTAKQAWGAISA
+845 KTAKQAWGGIQA

-869 GIGVAIGTA
+869 GIGVAISVA

-888 EERAARNAEKIQKV
+888 EERAARNAKKIQDV
-902 IDEIN
+902 LDGIN

-960 DVRGKNKITTR
+960 DVREKNKITTR

-978 GDFGVVSY
+978 GDFNVVSY
-986 SSKVESGEDR
+986 SSKANSGEDR

-1018 ADYEDKYQRL
+1018 VDYEDKYQRL

-1050 SYLSDEE
+1050 SYLTDEE
-1057 MASFFRNAEYLGTS
+1057 MTSFFRNAEYLGTS

-1103 AKQNSTLAIYLAE
+1103 AKQNSALAIYLAE

-1122 GLVKALNKATTA
+1122 GLVRALNKATTA

-1230 TGLNENTKA
+1230 TGLNKNTKA

-1249 VINAQEVVD
+1249 VINAQEVVT
-1258 NRLSLAQ
+1258 NRLALAE
-1265 AQVAAN
+1265 VKLAAE
-1271 SQDAANAFN
+1271 SEDVTKVFN
-1280 GQRLASIQVKEGLE
+1280 GTNTSSKQVQDSLNALAKK
-1294 ELAAQYGTTSEA
+1294 YGTTTEA
-1306 VAYFVVK
+1306 LGYFIV
-1313 QKIANASALNT
+1313 QNKIANATTLNTYASREELRLLLISLGVTTDAISAYYNNIERASNLRKKALTANSDDVAQSYRTAADNLEKAAKERIEKALNQ
-1324 AAGRKELK
+1324 
-1332 LLMESLGIAAE
+1332 
-1343 AIEKYNKYIVEGNRQ
+1343 V
-1358 NSLAS
+1358 
-1363 TYRLKENAAIAS
+1363 
-1375 GNTALAESYAA
+1375 
-1386 LAQSAENVAKS
+1386 
-1397 QFHWA
+1397 
-1402 QKGIESEL
+1402 
-1410 DKISTKV
+1410 STKV

-1539 AIVNPKASKTVAEM
+1539 AIVNPKASKAVAEM

-1570 SRDEENVLAETNN
+1570 SREEENVLAETNN

-1607 EDAQQDIIDAQKD
+1607 EDAQRDIIDAQKD

-1703 LEAANEEQQDR
+1703 LEAANKEQQDR

-1810 PANKGGGASGGKGG
+1810 PANKGGTSGGRGGASG
-1824 TGGSNGTGKA
+1824 GGSNGTGKA
-1834 YNAAVSRYGAAPTGK
+1834 YNAAVSKYGAAPTGK

-1869 QAIGAGLN
+1869 QAVGAGLN

-1892 FQTKAN
+1892 FQNKAN

>member
-241 RGFEQAADA
+241 KGFEQAADA

-255 SAMLENGAAV
+255 SAMLENGAVV

-368 VAILTA
+368 VATLTA

-447 ETTSAFLAQII
+447 ETTSAFLTQII

-483 ELIDTGKTEGTTD
+483 KLIDTGKTEGTTD
-496 EGEAIDVNKIDTAL
+496 EGEAVDVNKIDTAL

-568 SERLVS
+568 SERLVK

-647 AVKLAIGSFALFKV
+647 AVKLAVGSFALFKV

-675 VLSALQG
+675 ILSALQG

-720 NPVGDKKLWREA
+720 DSAGNKKLWREA

-792 RTIMAAQDQYENS
+792 RTIMAAQEQYENS
-805 HGLARVVYAYKLGFA
+805 RGLARVVYAYKLGFA
-820 KGESEGR
+820 KGENEGR

-833 AAGTKELGSLIA
+833 AAGTKELGTLIKQKITSA
-845 KTAKQAWGAISA
+845 VGMVRAVFSTAVGS
-857 FFGTA
+857 
-862 AGLLGWV
+862 LLGWT
-869 GIGVAIGTA
+869 GIAVAIGLI
-878 VAKLVQYNSA
+878 VAKIIEFNNA
-888 EERAARNAEKIQKV
+888 EAVAARNAEKIQKV

-960 DVRGKNKITTR
+960 DVREKNKITTR
-971 REYNEDT
+971 REYNENT
-978 GDFGVVSY
+978 GDFNVVSY
-986 SSKVESGEDR
+986 SSKAESGEDR

-1012 NLDVNA
+1012 NLDINA

-1050 SYLSDEE
+1050 SYLTDEE
-1057 MASFFRNAEYLGTS
+1057 MTSFFRNAEYLGTS

-1092 GQLSAQAIEEL
+1092 GQLSVQAIEEL
-1103 AKQNSTLAIYLAE
+1103 AKQNSALAIYLAE

-1122 GLVKALNKATTA
+1122 GLVRALNKATTA

-1249 VINAQEVVD
+1249 VINAQEVVT
-1258 NRLSLAQ
+1258 NRLALAE
-1265 AQVAAN
+1265 VKLAAE
-1271 SQDAANAFN
+1271 SEDVTKVFN
-1280 GQRLASIQVKEGLE
+1280 GTNTSSKQVQDSLNALAKK
-1294 ELAAQYGTTSEA
+1294 YGTTTEA
-1306 VAYFVVK
+1306 LGYFIV
-1313 QKIANASALNT
+1313 QNKIANATTLNTYASREELRLLLINLGVATDAISAYYNNIERASNLRKKALTANSDDVAQSYRTAADNLEKAAKERIEKALNQ
-1324 AAGRKELK
+1324 
-1332 LLMESLGIAAE
+1332 
-1343 AIEKYNKYIVEGNRQ
+1343 V
-1358 NSLAS
+1358 
-1363 TYRLKENAAIAS
+1363 
-1375 GNTALAESYAA
+1375 
-1386 LAQSAENVAKS
+1386 
-1397 QFHWA
+1397 
-1402 QKGIESEL
+1402 
-1410 DKISTKV
+1410 STKV
-1417 TVGAQVDPTQF
+1417 TVGTQVNPTQF

-1539 AIVNPKASKTVAEM
+1539 AIVNPKASKAVAEM

-1570 SRDEENVLAETNN
+1570 SREEENVLAETNN

-1607 EDAQQDIIDAQKD
+1607 EDAQRDIIDAQKD

-1703 LEAANEEQQDR
+1703 LEAANKEQQDR

-1810 PANKGGGASGGKGG
+1810 PANKGGTSGGRGGASG
-1824 TGGSNGTGKA
+1824 GGSNGTGKA
-1834 YNAAVSRYGAAPTGK
+1834 YNAAVSKYGAAPTGK

-1869 QAIGAGLN
+1869 QAVGAGLN

-1892 FQTKAN
+1892 FQNKAN

-1942 SAKDTQN
+1942 SVKDTQN

>member
-13 SVSIDDAKKKLT
+13 SISIDDAKKKLT

-40 QDKFSDLAK
+40 QDKFSNLAK

-119 EGVRTSLTSIGA
+119 EGIRTSLTSIGA

-153 KNSVEDFVSALSGG
+153 KNSVEGFVSALSGG
-167 DMTAAQEALQKL
+167 DMSAAQEALQKL

-220 QIESLQVDLEQ
+220 QIESLQADLEQ
-231 QQKTL
+231 QKKTL

-241 RGFEQAADA
+241 KGFEQAADA

-278 VDSFLSRATS
+278 VDSFLSRVTS
-288 IATVSGAFLLLKKA
+288 IATISGAFLLLKKA
-302 VRSAYED
+302 IRSAYED

-316 MNSIAVVTDFTTQ
+316 MNSIAIVTDFTTK

-336 VYAELAQKMGVSLV
+336 VYAKLAQEIGVSLV

-368 VAILTA
+368 VATLTT

-420 RAAVDQNELANA
+420 RAAVNQNELANA

-447 ETTSAFLAQII
+447 ETTSAFLTKII

-483 ELIDTGKTEGTTD
+483 KLIDTGKTEGTTD
-496 EGEAIDVNKIDTAL
+496 EGEAVDVNKIDTAL

-568 SERLVS
+568 SERLVN

-579 YNSAGAGEKQYEK
+579 YNSAGAGERQYEK

-615 ADSNLIKGAV
+615 TDSNLIKGAV
-625 DLLTQILNTANAIT
+625 DLLTQILNTVNAIT
-639 DAFGSLSG
+639 DAFGPLSG
-647 AVKLAIGSFALFKV
+647 AVKLVAGSFALFKV

-667 ALKNQAVN
+667 ALKNQTVN
-675 VLSALQG
+675 ILSALQG
-682 NVSPEDAVGN
+682 NVSPEDAIGN

-720 NPVGDKKLWREA
+720 NPVGDKKLWRET
-732 YAEGYEIGKKKI
+732 YAEGYEIGKKRI

-769 TVRAYQQG
+769 TVKAYQQG

-792 RTIMAAQDQYENS
+792 RTIMAAQEQYENS
-805 HGLARVVYAYKLGFA
+805 RGMARVVYAYKLGFA
-820 KGESEGR
+820 KGENEGR

-845 KTAKQAWGAISA
+845 KTAKQAWGGIQA

-869 GIGVAIGTA
+869 GIGVAIGAA

-888 EERAARNAEKIQKV
+888 EAVAARNAEKIQKV

-907 DQLSEINQEISDLE
+907 DQLSEINQEIADLE
-921 SKENLTAAEKTR
+921 NKENLTAAEKTR

-978 GDFGVVSY
+978 DDFSVVSY
-986 SSKVESGEDR
+986 SSKAESGEDR

-1050 SYLSDEE
+1050 SYLTDEE
-1057 MASFFRNAEYLGTS
+1057 LTSFFRNAEYLGTS

-1103 AKQNSTLAIYLAE
+1103 AKQNSALAIYLAE

-1122 GLVKALNKATTA
+1122 GLVRALNKATTA
-1134 TKEFNKVQNYK
+1134 TREFNKVQNYK

-1178 ISTIANDE
+1178 ISAIANDE

-1210 QVTDAWE
+1210 KVTNAWE

-1239 LYLNMLKNSG
+1239 LYLNILKNSG
-1249 VINAQEVVD
+1249 VINAQEVVT
-1258 NRLSLAQ
+1258 NRLALAE
-1265 AQVAAN
+1265 VKLAAE
-1271 SQDAANAFN
+1271 SEDVTKVFN
-1280 GQRLASIQVKEGLE
+1280 GTNTTSKQVQDSLNALAKK
-1294 ELAAQYGTTSEA
+1294 YGTTTEA
-1306 VAYFVVK
+1306 LGYFIV
-1313 QKIANASALNT
+1313 QNKIANATTLNTYASREELRLLLISLGVTTDAISAYYNNIERASNLRKKALTANSDDVAQSYRTAADNLEKAAKERIQKALNQ
-1324 AAGRKELK
+1324 
-1332 LLMESLGIAAE
+1332 
-1343 AIEKYNKYIVEGNRQ
+1343 V
-1358 NSLAS
+1358 
-1363 TYRLKENAAIAS
+1363 
-1375 GNTALAESYAA
+1375 
-1386 LAQSAENVAKS
+1386 
-1397 QFHWA
+1397 
-1402 QKGIESEL
+1402 
-1410 DKISTKV
+1410 STKV
-1417 TVGAQVDPTQF
+1417 TVGAQVNPTQF

-1462 ADLEREREGLVDYD
+1462 ADLERERDGLVDYD

-1539 AIVNPKASKTVAEM
+1539 AIVNPKTSKTVAEM

-1570 SRDEENVLAETNN
+1570 SREEENVLAETNN

-1607 EDAQQDIIDAQKD
+1607 EDAQRDIIDAQKD

-1673 NAGEIADLQK
+1673 NASEIADLQK
-1683 EIQDAQQD
+1683 EIQDAQQS

-1764 SGAEILKKMDELVAN
+1764 SGAEILKKMDELVAK

-1784 KYFNGENPMEGTL
+1784 KYFNGENPMEGAL

-1810 PANKGGGASGGKGG
+1810 PANKGGTSGGKGG
-1824 TGGSNGTGKA
+1824 ASGGGSSGTGKA
-1834 YNAAVSRYGAAPTGK
+1834 YNAAVSKYGAAPTGK

-1892 FQTKAN
+1892 FQNKAN
-1898 LKLKDGI
+1898 LKLVDGI

-1949 FIQLKQLIATMV
+1949 FIQLKQLIAAMM

-1971 DLQSATGNTCTIY
+1971 GLQSAAGNTCTIY

>member
-13 SVSIDDAKKKLT
+13 SISIDDAKKKLT

-40 QDKFSDLAK
+40 QDKFSGLAK
-49 PMLKELDKIQDRLSR
+49 PMLKELDKIQDRLNR

-119 EGVRTSLTSIGA
+119 EGIRTSLTSIGA

-153 KNSVEDFVSALSGG
+153 KNSVENFVSALSGG

-207 AQAYQ
+207 VQAYQ

-220 QIESLQVDLEQ
+220 QIESLQADLEQ
-231 QQKTL
+231 QKKTL

-241 RGFEQAADA
+241 KGFEQAADA

-302 VRSAYED
+302 IRSAYED

-316 MNSIAVVTDFTTQ
+316 MNSIAIVTDFTTK

-336 VYAELAQKMGVSLV
+336 AYAELAQKMGVSLV

-359 YQQGRDAAD
+359 YQQGRDAAE

-420 RAAVDQNELANA
+420 RAAVNQNELANA

-447 ETTSAFLAQII
+447 ETTSAFLTKII

-483 ELIDTGKTEGTTD
+483 KLIDTGKTEGTTD
-496 EGEAIDVNKIDTAL
+496 EGEAVDVNKIDTAL
-510 KAIGVRLTDEQGQ
+510 KTIGVRLTDEQGQ

-534 AQKWDSLDS
+534 AQKWDGLDS

-568 SERLVS
+568 SERLVN

-579 YNSAGAGEKQYEK
+579 YNSAGAGERQYEK

-603 LHTAWTEFTTSI
+603 LRTAWTEFTTSI

-625 DLLTQILNTANAIT
+625 DLLTQILNTVNAIT
-639 DAFGSLSG
+639 DAFGPLSG
-647 AVKLAIGSFALFKV
+647 AVKLAAGSFALFKV

-675 VLSALQG
+675 ILSALQG

-720 NPVGDKKLWREA
+720 DPVGNKKLWREA
-732 YAEGYEIGKKKI
+732 YAEGYEIGKKRI

-751 QQWQKVASTQQ
+751 RQWQKVASTQQ

-769 TVRAYQQG
+769 TVKAYQQG
-777 MEEGAAEEGAKNATK
+777 MEEGAAEEGAKNATM

-820 KGESEGR
+820 KGENEGR

-869 GIGVAIGTA
+869 GIGVAISAA

-888 EERAARNAEKIQKV
+888 EEKAARNAEKIQEV
-902 IDEIN
+902 LDGIN
-907 DQLSEINQEISDLE
+907 DQLSEINQEIADLE

-946 QKKIESENLARNNL
+946 QKKIEAENLARNNL

-978 GDFGVVSY
+978 GDFSVVSY
-986 SSKVESGEDR
+986 SSKAESGEDR
-996 AAYYRQQGAD
+996 AAYYRQQGVD

-1050 SYLSDEE
+1050 SYLNDEE
-1057 MASFFRNAEYLGTS
+1057 MTSFFRDAEYLGTS

-1103 AKQNSTLAIYLAE
+1103 AKQDSTLAIYLAE
-1116 TKDGAE
+1116 TKGGAE
-1122 GLVKALNKATTA
+1122 GLVRALNKATTA
-1134 TKEFNKVQNYK
+1134 TKEFNKVQKYK

-1186 AFADLD
+1186 AFANLD

-1217 TLLDEYMSSDGVL
+1217 MLLDEYMSSDGVL

-1249 VINAQEVVD
+1249 VINAQEVIT
-1258 NRLSLAQ
+1258 NRLALAE
-1265 AQVAAN
+1265 AKLAAE
-1271 SQDAANAFN
+1271 SEDVTKVFN
-1280 GQRLASIQVKEGLE
+1280 GTNTTSKQVQDSLNALAKK
-1294 ELAAQYGTTSEA
+1294 YGTTTEA
-1306 VAYFVVK
+1306 LGYFIV
-1313 QKIANASALNT
+1313 QNKIANATTLNTYASREELRLLLVSLGVATDAISEYNTNMEIASNLRKKALTAKSEATAQSYRTAADNLERVAKERIEKALNQ
-1324 AAGRKELK
+1324 
-1332 LLMESLGIAAE
+1332 
-1343 AIEKYNKYIVEGNRQ
+1343 V
-1358 NSLAS
+1358 
-1363 TYRLKENAAIAS
+1363 
-1375 GNTALAESYAA
+1375 
-1386 LAQSAENVAKS
+1386 
-1397 QFHWA
+1397 
-1402 QKGIESEL
+1402 
-1410 DKISTKV
+1410 STKV

-1428 KSSTKSS
+1428 NSSTKSS

-1462 ADLEREREGLVDYD
+1462 ADLERERDGLVDYD

-1570 SRDEENVLAETNN
+1570 SRDEENILAETNN

-1620 AYDEMKKLDD
+1620 AYDKMKELDD

-1673 NAGEIADLQK
+1673 NASEIADLQK
-1683 EIQDAQQD
+1683 EIQDAQQS

-1714 WDEQIDLMEKQLEAD
+1714 WDEQIDLMEKQLESD

-1764 SGAEILKKMDELVAN
+1764 SGAEILKKMDELVAK

-1784 KYFNGENPMEGTL
+1784 KYFNGENPMEGAL

-1810 PANKGGGASGGKGG
+1810 PANKGGTSGGKGG
-1824 TGGSNGTGKA
+1824 ASGGGSSGTGKA
-1834 YNAAVSRYGAAPTGK
+1834 YNAAVSKYGAAPTGK

-1892 FQTKAN
+1892 FQNKAN
-1898 LKLKDGI
+1898 LKLIDGI

-1949 FIQLKQLIATMV
+1949 FIQLKQLIATMM

-1971 DLQSATGNTCTIY
+1971 GLQSAAGNTCTIY

>member
-13 SVSIDDAKKKLT
+13 SISIDDAKKKLT

-40 QDKFSDLAK
+40 QDKFSGLAK
-49 PMLKELDKIQDRLSR
+49 PMLKELDKIQDRLNR

-119 EGVRTSLTSIGA
+119 EGIRTSLTSIGA

-153 KNSVEDFVSALSGG
+153 KKSVEDFVSALSGG

-207 AQAYQ
+207 VQAYQ

-220 QIESLQVDLEQ
+220 QIESLQADLEQ
-231 QQKTL
+231 QKKTL

-316 MNSIAVVTDFTTQ
+316 MNSIAIVTDFTTK

-336 VYAELAQKMGVSLV
+336 AYAELAQKMGVSLV

-359 YQQGRDAAD
+359 YQQGRDAAE

-420 RAAVDQNELANA
+420 RAAVNQNELANA

-447 ETTSAFLAQII
+447 ETTSAFLTKII

-483 ELIDTGKTEGTTD
+483 KLIDTGKTEGTTD
-496 EGEAIDVNKIDTAL
+496 EGEAVDVNKIDTAL
-510 KAIGVRLTDEQGQ
+510 KTIGVRLTDEQGQ

-534 AQKWDSLDS
+534 AQKWDGLDS

-568 SERLVS
+568 SERLVN

-579 YNSAGAGEKQYEK
+579 YNSAGAGERQYEK

-603 LHTAWTEFTTSI
+603 LRTAWTEFTTSI

-625 DLLTQILNTANAIT
+625 DLLTQILNTVNAIT
-639 DAFGSLSG
+639 DAFGSFSG
-647 AVKLAIGSFALFKV
+647 AVKLAVGSFALFKV

-675 VLSALQG
+675 ILSALQG
-682 NVSPEDAVGN
+682 NVSPEDAIGN

-732 YAEGYEIGKKKI
+732 YAEGYEIGKKRI

-777 MEEGAAEEGAKNATK
+777 MEEGAAEEGAKNATM

-805 HGLARVVYAYKLGFA
+805 HGLARIVYAYKLGFA
-820 KGESEGR
+820 KGENEGR

-845 KTAKQAWGAISA
+845 KIAKQAWGAISA
-857 FFGTA
+857 FFGTT

-869 GIGVAIGTA
+869 GIGVAISAA

-888 EERAARNAEKIQKV
+888 EEKSARNAEKIQEV
-902 IDEIN
+902 LDGIN
-907 DQLSEINQEISDLE
+907 DQLSEINQEIADLE

-946 QKKIESENLARNNL
+946 QKKIEAENLARNNL

-978 GDFGVVSY
+978 GDFSVVSY
-986 SSKVESGEDR
+986 SSKAESGEDR

-1050 SYLSDEE
+1050 SYLTDEE
-1057 MASFFRNAEYLGTS
+1057 MTSLFRDAEYLGTS

-1077 AAPDTYNEIGNLKDS
+1077 ATPDTYNEIVNLKDS

-1103 AKQNSTLAIYLAE
+1103 AKQDSTLAIYLAE

-1122 GLVKALNKATTA
+1122 GLVRALNKATTT
-1134 TKEFNKVQNYK
+1134 TKEFNKVQKYK

-1186 AFADLD
+1186 AFANLD

-1210 QVTDAWE
+1210 KVTDAWE

-1249 VINAQEVVD
+1249 VINAQEVVT
-1258 NRLSLAQ
+1258 NRLALAE
-1265 AQVAAN
+1265 VKLAAE
-1271 SQDAANAFN
+1271 SEDVTKVFN
-1280 GQRLASIQVKEGLE
+1280 GTNTTSKQVQDSLNALAKK
-1294 ELAAQYGTTSEA
+1294 YGTTTEA
-1306 VAYFVVK
+1306 LGYFIV
-1313 QKIANASALNT
+1313 QNKIANAATLNTYASREELRLLLISLGVTTDAISAYYNNIERASNLRKKALTANSDDVAQSYRTAADNLEKAAKERIEKALNQ
-1324 AAGRKELK
+1324 
-1332 LLMESLGIAAE
+1332 
-1343 AIEKYNKYIVEGNRQ
+1343 V
-1358 NSLAS
+1358 
-1363 TYRLKENAAIAS
+1363 
-1375 GNTALAESYAA
+1375 
-1386 LAQSAENVAKS
+1386 
-1397 QFHWA
+1397 
-1402 QKGIESEL
+1402 
-1410 DKISTKV
+1410 STKI
-1417 TVGAQVDPTQF
+1417 TVGAQVNPTQF

-1462 ADLEREREGLVDYD
+1462 ADLERERDGLVDYD

-1539 AIVNPKASKTVAEM
+1539 AIINPKASKTVAEM

-1570 SRDEENVLAETNN
+1570 SREEENVLAETNN

-1607 EDAQQDIIDAQKD
+1607 EDAQRDIIDAQKD

-1673 NAGEIADLQK
+1673 NASEIADLQK

-1764 SGAEILKKMDELVAN
+1764 SGAEILKKMDELVAK

-1784 KYFNGENPMEGTL
+1784 KYFNGENPMEGAL

-1810 PANKGGGASGGKGG
+1810 PANKGGTSGGKGG
-1824 TGGSNGTGKA
+1824 ASGGGSSGTGKA
-1834 YNAAVSRYGAAPTGK
+1834 YNAAVSKYGAAPTGK

-1892 FQTKAN
+1892 FQNKAK
-1898 LKLKDGI
+1898 LKLIDGI

-1949 FIQLKQLIATMV
+1949 FIQLKQLIAAMM

-1971 DLQSATGNTCTIY
+1971 GLQSAAGNTCTIY

>member
-13 SVSIDDAKKKLT
+13 SISIDDAKKKLT

-40 QDKFSDLAK
+40 QDKFSGLAK
-49 PMLKELDKIQDRLSR
+49 PMLKELDKIQDRLNR

-119 EGVRTSLTSIGA
+119 EGIRTSLTSIGA

-153 KNSVEDFVSALSGG
+153 KNSVENFVSALSGG

-207 AQAYQ
+207 VQAYQ

-220 QIESLQVDLEQ
+220 QIESLQADLEQ
-231 QQKTL
+231 QKKTL

-241 RGFEQAADA
+241 KGFKQAADA

-272 QGITAQ
+272 QGITSQ
-278 VDSFLSRATS
+278 VDSFLSRITS
-288 IATVSGAFLLLKKA
+288 ITTISGAFLLLKKA

-316 MNSIAVVTDFTTQ
+316 MNSIAIVTDFTTK

-336 VYAELAQKMGVSLV
+336 AYAELAQKMGVSLV

-359 YQQGRDAAD
+359 YQQGRDAAE

-420 RAAVDQNELANA
+420 RAAVNQNELANA

-447 ETTSAFLAQII
+447 ETTSAFLTKII

-483 ELIDTGKTEGTTD
+483 KLIDTGKTEGTTD
-496 EGEAIDVNKIDTAL
+496 EGEAVDVNKIDTAL

-568 SERLVS
+568 SERLVK

-625 DLLTQILNTANAIT
+625 DLLTQILNTVNAIT
-639 DAFGSLSG
+639 DAFGSFSG
-647 AVKLAIGSFALFKV
+647 AVKLAVGSFALFKV

-675 VLSALQG
+675 ILSALQG

-732 YAEGYEIGKKKI
+732 YAEGYEIGKKRI

-769 TVRAYQQG
+769 TVKAYQQG
-777 MEEGAAEEGAKNATK
+777 MEEGAAEEGAKNATM

-820 KGESEGR
+820 KGENEGR

-845 KTAKQAWGAISA
+845 KTAKQAWGAISD
-857 FFGTA
+857 FFGSA

-869 GIGVAIGTA
+869 GIGVAISA
-878 VAKLVQYNSA
+878 VVAKLVQYNSA
-888 EERAARNAEKIQKV
+888 EAVAARNAEKIQKI

-907 DQLSEINQEISDLE
+907 DQLSEINQEIADLE

-960 DVRGKNKITTR
+960 DARGKNKIATR

-978 GDFGVVSY
+978 GDFTVVSY
-986 SSKVESGEDR
+986 SDKAESGEDR

-1018 ADYEDKYQRL
+1018 ADYEDKYQLL

-1050 SYLSDEE
+1050 SYLNDEE
-1057 MASFFRNAEYLGTS
+1057 MTSFFRDAEYLGTS
-1071 LEALAQ
+1071 LKALAQ

-1103 AKQNSTLAIYLAE
+1103 AKQDNTLAIYLAE

-1122 GLVKALNKATTA
+1122 GLVRALNKATTA

-1145 DAAEEVKTMK
+1145 DAAKEVKTMK

-1178 ISTIANDE
+1178 ISAIANDE
-1186 AFADLD
+1186 AFANLD

-1210 QVTDAWE
+1210 KVTDAWE

-1249 VINAQEVVD
+1249 VINAQEVIT
-1258 NRLSLAQ
+1258 NRLALAE
-1265 AQVAAN
+1265 VKLAAE
-1271 SQDAANAFN
+1271 SEDVTKVFN
-1280 GQRLASIQVKEGLE
+1280 GTNTTSKQVQDSLNALAKK
-1294 ELAAQYGTTSEA
+1294 YGTTTEA
-1306 VAYFVVK
+1306 LGYFIV
-1313 QKIANASALNT
+1313 QNKIANAATLNTYASREELRLLLISLGVTTDAISAYYNNIERASNLRKKALTANSDDVAQSYRTAADNLEKAAKERIEKALNQ
-1324 AAGRKELK
+1324 
-1332 LLMESLGIAAE
+1332 
-1343 AIEKYNKYIVEGNRQ
+1343 V
-1358 NSLAS
+1358 
-1363 TYRLKENAAIAS
+1363 
-1375 GNTALAESYAA
+1375 
-1386 LAQSAENVAKS
+1386 
-1397 QFHWA
+1397 
-1402 QKGIESEL
+1402 
-1410 DKISTKV
+1410 STKI

-1428 KSSTKSS
+1428 NSSTKSS

-1462 ADLEREREGLVDYD
+1462 ADLERERDGLVDYD

-1558 DWVEEYDDIVEL
+1558 NWVEEYDDIVEL
-1570 SRDEENVLAETNN
+1570 SRDEENILAETNN

-1607 EDAQQDIIDAQKD
+1607 EDAQRDIIDAQKD
-1620 AYDEMKKLDD
+1620 AYDEMKELDD

-1673 NAGEIADLQK
+1673 NASEIADLQK
-1683 EIQDAQQD
+1683 EIQDAQQS

-1759 ASGQY
+1759 TSGQY
-1764 SGAEILKKMDELVAN
+1764 SGAEILKKMDELVAK

-1784 KYFNGENPMEGTL
+1784 KYFNGENPMEGVL

-1810 PANKGGGASGGKGG
+1810 PANKGGTSGSKGGASGG
-1824 TGGSNGTGKA
+1824 GSSGTGKA
-1834 YNAAVSRYGAAPTGK
+1834 YNAAVSKYGAAPTGK

-1892 FQTKAN
+1892 FQNKAN
-1898 LKLKDGI
+1898 LKLIDGI

-1949 FIQLKQLIATMV
+1949 FIQLKQLIAAMM

-1971 DLQSATGNTCTIY
+1971 GLQSAADNTCTIY

>member
-13 SVSIDDAKKKLT
+13 SISIDDAKKKLT

-40 QDKFSDLAK
+40 QDKFSGLAK
-49 PMLKELDKIQDRLSR
+49 PMLKELDKIQDRLNR

-119 EGVRTSLTSIGA
+119 EGIRTSLTSIGA

-153 KNSVEDFVSALSGG
+153 KNSVENFVSALSGG

-201 QEATVA
+201 QDATVA
-207 AQAYQ
+207 VQAYQ

-220 QIESLQVDLEQ
+220 QIESLQADLEQ
-231 QQKTL
+231 QKKTL

-241 RGFEQAADA
+241 KGFEQAADA

-316 MNSIAVVTDFTTQ
+316 MNSIAIVTDFTTK

-336 VYAELAQKMGVSLV
+336 AYAELAQKMGVSLV

-359 YQQGRDAAD
+359 YQQGRDAAE

-420 RAAVDQNELANA
+420 RAAVNQNELANA

-447 ETTSAFLAQII
+447 ETTSAFLTKII

-483 ELIDTGKTEGTTD
+483 KLIDTGKTEGTTD
-496 EGEAIDVNKIDTAL
+496 EGEAVDVNKIDTAL
-510 KAIGVRLTDEQGQ
+510 KTIGVRLTDEQGQ

-568 SERLVS
+568 SERLAK

-625 DLLTQILNTANAIT
+625 DLLTRILNTVNAIT
-639 DAFGSLSG
+639 DAFGPLSG
-647 AVKLAIGSFALFKV
+647 AVKLAAGSFALFKV

-675 VLSALQG
+675 ILSALQG
-682 NVSPEDAVGN
+682 NVSPEDAIGN

-720 NPVGDKKLWREA
+720 DPVGNKKLWREA
-732 YAEGYEIGKKKI
+732 YAEGYEIGKKRI

-751 QQWQKVASTQQ
+751 RQWQKVASTQQ

-792 RTIMAAQDQYENS
+792 RTIMAAQEQYENS
-805 HGLARVVYAYKLGFA
+805 RGLARVVYAYKLGFA
-820 KGESEGR
+820 KGENEGR

-845 KTAKQAWGAISA
+845 KIAKQAWGGIQA

-869 GIGVAIGTA
+869 GIGVAISAA

-888 EERAARNAEKIQKV
+888 EEKAARNAEKIQEV
-902 IDEIN
+902 LDGIN
-907 DQLSEINQEISDLE
+907 DQLSEINQEIADLE
-921 SKENLTAAEKTR
+921 SKEKLTAAEKTR

-960 DVRGKNKITTR
+960 DVREKNKITTR

-978 GDFGVVSY
+978 GDFDVVSY
-986 SSKVESGEDR
+986 SSKAKSGEDR

-1006 AEKALA
+1006 AEKALV
-1012 NLDVNA
+1012 NLDINA

-1050 SYLSDEE
+1050 SYLTDEE
-1057 MASFFRNAEYLGTS
+1057 MTSFFRNAEYLGTS

-1077 AAPDTYNEIGNLKDS
+1077 AAPDTYNEIGNLRDS

-1103 AKQNSTLAIYLAE
+1103 AKQNSALAIYLAE

-1122 GLVKALNKATTA
+1122 GLVRALNKATTV

-1161 GDAIKSIYENG
+1161 GDVIKSIYENG

-1210 QVTDAWE
+1210 KVTDAWE

-1249 VINAQEVVD
+1249 VINAQEVIT
-1258 NRLSLAQ
+1258 NRLALAE
-1265 AQVAAN
+1265 VKLAAE
-1271 SQDAANAFN
+1271 SEDVTKVFN
-1280 GQRLASIQVKEGLE
+1280 GTNTTSKQVQDSLNALAKK
-1294 ELAAQYGTTSEA
+1294 YGTTTEA
-1306 VAYFVVK
+1306 LGYFIV
-1313 QKIANASALNT
+1313 QNKIANATTLNTYASREELRLLLISLGVTTDAISAYYNNIERASNLRKKALTANSDDVAQSYRTAADNLEKAAKERIEKALNQ
-1324 AAGRKELK
+1324 
-1332 LLMESLGIAAE
+1332 
-1343 AIEKYNKYIVEGNRQ
+1343 V
-1358 NSLAS
+1358 
-1363 TYRLKENAAIAS
+1363 
-1375 GNTALAESYAA
+1375 
-1386 LAQSAENVAKS
+1386 
-1397 QFHWA
+1397 
-1402 QKGIESEL
+1402 
-1410 DKISTKV
+1410 STKV
-1417 TVGAQVDPTQF
+1417 TVGAQVNPTQF

-1462 ADLEREREGLVDYD
+1462 ADLERERDGLVDYD

-1570 SRDEENVLAETNN
+1570 SREEENVLAETNN

-1607 EDAQQDIIDAQKD
+1607 EDAQRDIIDAQKD

-1673 NAGEIADLQK
+1673 NASEIADLQK

-1703 LEAANEEQQDR
+1703 LEAANKEQQDR

-1759 ASGQY
+1759 TSGQY
-1764 SGAEILKKMDELVAN
+1764 SGAEILKKMDELVAK

-1784 KYFNGENPMEGTL
+1784 KYFNGENPMEGAL

-1810 PANKGGGASGGKGG
+1810 PANKGGTSGGKGG
-1824 TGGSNGTGKA
+1824 ASGGGSSGTGKA
-1834 YNAAVSRYGAAPTGK
+1834 YNAAVSKYGAAPTGK

-1892 FQTKAN
+1892 FQNKAN
-1898 LKLKDGI
+1898 LKLIDGI

-1949 FIQLKQLIATMV
+1949 FIQLKQLIAAMM

-1971 DLQSATGNTCTIY
+1971 GLQSAAGNTCTIY

>member
-13 SVSIDDAKKKLT
+13 SISIDDAKKKLT

-40 QDKFSDLAK
+40 QNKFSDLAK
-49 PMLKELDKIQDRLSR
+49 PMLKELDKIQDRLNR

-119 EGVRTSLTSIGA
+119 EGIRTSLTSIGA

-153 KNSVEDFVSALSGG
+153 KKSVKDFVSALSGG

-207 AQAYQ
+207 VQAYQ

-220 QIESLQVDLEQ
+220 QIESLQADLEQ
-231 QQKTL
+231 QKKTL

-241 RGFEQAADA
+241 KGFEQAADA

-278 VDSFLSRATS
+278 VDSFLSRVTS
-288 IATVSGAFLLLKKA
+288 IATISGAFLLLKKA

-316 MNSIAVVTDFTTQ
+316 MNSIAIVTDFTTK

-336 VYAELAQKMGVSLV
+336 VYAKLAQEIGVSLV

-368 VAILTA
+368 VATLTT

-420 RAAVDQNELANA
+420 RAAVNQNELANA

-447 ETTSAFLAQII
+447 ETTSAFLTKII

-483 ELIDTGKTEGTTD
+483 KLIDTGKTEGTTD
-496 EGEAIDVNKIDTAL
+496 EGEAVDVNKIDTAL

-568 SERLVS
+568 SERLVN

-579 YNSAGAGEKQYEK
+579 YNSAGAGERQYEK

-615 ADSNLIKGAV
+615 TDSNLIKGAV
-625 DLLTQILNTANAIT
+625 DLLTQILNTVNAIT
-639 DAFGSLSG
+639 DAFGPLSG
-647 AVKLAIGSFALFKV
+647 AVKLVAGSFALFKV

-675 VLSALQG
+675 ILSALQG
-682 NVSPEDAVGN
+682 NVSPEDAIGN

-732 YAEGYEIGKKKI
+732 YAEGYEIGKKRI

-792 RTIMAAQDQYENS
+792 RTIMAAQEQYENS
-805 HGLARVVYAYKLGFA
+805 RGMARVVYAYKLGFA
-820 KGESEGR
+820 KGENEGR
-827 GFTAGL
+827 GFTAGF

-845 KTAKQAWGAISA
+845 KTAKQAWGGIQA

-869 GIGVAIGTA
+869 GIGVAISAA

-888 EERAARNAEKIQKV
+888 EEKAARNAEKIQDV
-902 IDEIN
+902 LDGIN
-907 DQLSEINQEISDLE
+907 DQLSEINQEIADLE

-960 DVRGKNKITTR
+960 DVREKNKITTR

-978 GDFGVVSY
+978 GDFSVVSY

-1050 SYLSDEE
+1050 SYLTDEE
-1057 MASFFRNAEYLGTS
+1057 MTSFFRNAEYLGTS

-1077 AAPDTYNEIGNLKDS
+1077 AAPDTYNEIVNLKDS
-1092 GQLSAQAIEEL
+1092 GQLSAQAIAEL
-1103 AKQNSTLAIYLAE
+1103 AKQDSTLAIYLAE

-1122 GLVKALNKATTA
+1122 GLVRALNKAATA

-1210 QVTDAWE
+1210 KVTDAWE

-1249 VINAQEVVD
+1249 VINAQEVVT
-1258 NRLSLAQ
+1258 NRLALAE
-1265 AQVAAN
+1265 VKLAAE
-1271 SQDAANAFN
+1271 SEDVTKVFN
-1280 GQRLASIQVKEGLE
+1280 GTNTTSKQVQDSLNALAKK
-1294 ELAAQYGTTSEA
+1294 YGTTTEA
-1306 VAYFVVK
+1306 LGYFIV
-1313 QKIANASALNT
+1313 QNKIANATTLNTYASREELRLLLISLGVTTDAISAYYNNIERASNLRKKALTANSDDVAQSYRT
-1324 AAGRKELK
+1324 AAGNLEKAAKER
-1332 LLMESLGIAAE
+1332 
-1343 AIEKYNKYIVEGNRQ
+1343 IEK
-1358 NSLAS
+1358 
-1363 TYRLKENAAIAS
+1363 
-1375 GNTALAESYAA
+1375 ALN
-1386 LAQSAENVAKS
+1386 QV
-1397 QFHWA
+1397 
-1402 QKGIESEL
+1402 
-1410 DKISTKV
+1410 STKV
-1417 TVGAQVDPTQF
+1417 TVGAQVNPTQF

-1570 SRDEENVLAETNN
+1570 SREEENVLAETNN

-1607 EDAQQDIIDAQKD
+1607 EDAQRDIIDAQKD

-1662 LNMLMRDTSGR
+1662 LNILMRDTSGR
-1673 NAGEIADLQK
+1673 NASEIADLQK
-1683 EIQDAQQD
+1683 EIQDAQQS

-1764 SGAEILKKMDELVAN
+1764 SGAEILKKMDELVAK

-1784 KYFNGENPMEGTL
+1784 KYFNGENPMEGAL

-1810 PANKGGGASGGKGG
+1810 PANKGGTSGGKGG
-1824 TGGSNGTGKA
+1824 ASGGGSSGTGKA
-1834 YNAAVSRYGAAPTGK
+1834 YNAAVSKYGAAPTGK

-1892 FQTKAN
+1892 FQNKAK
-1898 LKLKDGI
+1898 LKLIDGI

-1949 FIQLKQLIATMV
+1949 FIQLKQLIAAMM

-1971 DLQSATGNTCTIY
+1971 GLQSAAGNTCTIY

>member
-241 RGFEQAADA
+241 KGFEQAADA

-368 VAILTA
+368 VATLTA

-447 ETTSAFLAQII
+447 ETTSAFLTQII

-483 ELIDTGKTEGTTD
+483 KLIDTGKTEGTTD
-496 EGEAIDVNKIDTAL
+496 EGEAVDVNKIDTAL
-510 KAIGVRLTDEQGQ
+510 KTIGVRLTDEQGQ

-568 SERLVS
+568 SERLVK

-647 AVKLAIGSFALFKV
+647 AVKLAVGSFALFKV

-675 VLSALQG
+675 ILSALQG

-720 NPVGDKKLWREA
+720 DPAGNKKLWREA
-732 YAEGYEIGKKKI
+732 YAEGYEIGKKRI

-769 TVRAYQQG
+769 AVRAYQQG

-792 RTIMAAQDQYENS
+792 RTIMAAQEQYENS
-805 HGLARVVYAYKLGFA
+805 RGLARVVYAYKLGFA
-820 KGESEGR
+820 KGENEGR

-845 KTAKQAWGAISA
+845 KTAKQAWGGIQA

-869 GIGVAIGTA
+869 GIGVAIGAA

-888 EERAARNAEKIQKV
+888 EEKAARNAEKIQD
-902 IDEIN
+902 ILDGIN

-960 DVRGKNKITTR
+960 DVREKNKITTR
-971 REYNEDT
+971 REYNENT
-978 GDFGVVSY
+978 GDFDIVSY
-986 SSKVESGEDR
+986 SSKAESGEDR

-1050 SYLSDEE
+1050 SYLTDEE
-1057 MASFFRNAEYLGTS
+1057 MTSFFRNAEYLGTS

-1103 AKQNSTLAIYLAE
+1103 AKQNSALAIYLAE

-1249 VINAQEVVD
+1249 VINAQEVVT
-1258 NRLSLAQ
+1258 NRLALAE
-1265 AQVAAN
+1265 VKLAAE
-1271 SQDAANAFN
+1271 SEDVTKVFN
-1280 GQRLASIQVKEGLE
+1280 GTNTTSKQVQDSLNALAKK
-1294 ELAAQYGTTSEA
+1294 YGTTTEA
-1306 VAYFVVK
+1306 LGYFIV
-1313 QKIANASALNT
+1313 QNKIANATTLNTYASREELRLLLISLGVTTDAISAYYNNIERASNLRKKALTANSDDVAQSYRTAADNLEKAAKERIEKALNQ
-1324 AAGRKELK
+1324 
-1332 LLMESLGIAAE
+1332 
-1343 AIEKYNKYIVEGNRQ
+1343 V
-1358 NSLAS
+1358 
-1363 TYRLKENAAIAS
+1363 
-1375 GNTALAESYAA
+1375 
-1386 LAQSAENVAKS
+1386 
-1397 QFHWA
+1397 
-1402 QKGIESEL
+1402 
-1410 DKISTKV
+1410 STKV

-1539 AIVNPKASKTVAEM
+1539 AIVNPKASKAVAEM

-1570 SRDEENVLAETNN
+1570 SREEENVLAETNN

-1596 IDIINELASFY
+1596 IDIINELVSFY
-1607 EDAQQDIIDAQKD
+1607 EDAQRDIIDAQKD

-1673 NAGEIADLQK
+1673 NASEIADLQK

-1703 LEAANEEQQDR
+1703 LEAANEEQQER

-1764 SGAEILKKMDELVAN
+1764 SGAEILKKMDELVAK

-1784 KYFNGENPMEGTL
+1784 KYFNGENPMEGAL

-1810 PANKGGGASGGKGG
+1810 PANKGGTSGGNGKANG
-1824 TGGSNGTGKA
+1824 GGSSGTGKA
-1834 YNAAVSRYGAAPTGK
+1834 YNAAVSKYGAAPTGK

-1869 QAIGAGLN
+1869 QAVGAGLN

-1892 FQTKAN
+1892 FQNKAN

-1949 FIQLKQLIATMV
+1949 FIQLKQLIAAMM

-1971 DLQSATGNTCTIY
+1971 GLQSAAGNTCTIY

>member
-241 RGFEQAADA
+241 KGFEQAADA

-368 VAILTA
+368 VATLTA

-447 ETTSAFLAQII
+447 ETTSAFLTQII

-483 ELIDTGKTEGTTD
+483 KLIDTGKTEGTTD
-496 EGEAIDVNKIDTAL
+496 EGEAVDVNKIDTAL
-510 KAIGVRLTDEQGQ
+510 KTIGVRLTDEQGQ

-568 SERLVS
+568 SERLVK

-647 AVKLAIGSFALFKV
+647 AVKLAVGSFALFKV

-675 VLSALQG
+675 ILSALQG

-720 NPVGDKKLWREA
+720 DPAGNKKLWREA
-732 YAEGYEIGKKKI
+732 YAEGYEIGKKRI

-792 RTIMAAQDQYENS
+792 RTIMAAQEQYENS
-805 HGLARVVYAYKLGFA
+805 RGLARVVYAYKLGFA
-820 KGESEGR
+820 KGENEGR

-833 AAGTKELGSLIA
+833 AAGTKELGFLIA
-845 KTAKQAWGAISA
+845 KTAKQAWGGIQA

-869 GIGVAIGTA
+869 GIGVAIGAA

-888 EERAARNAEKIQKV
+888 EEKAARNAEKIQD
-902 IDEIN
+902 ILDGIN

-960 DVRGKNKITTR
+960 DVREKNKITTR
-971 REYNEDT
+971 REYNENT
-978 GDFGVVSY
+978 GDFDIVSY
-986 SSKVESGEDR
+986 SSKAESGEDR

-1050 SYLSDEE
+1050 SYLTDEE
-1057 MASFFRNAEYLGTS
+1057 MTSFFRNAEYLGTS

-1103 AKQNSTLAIYLAE
+1103 AKQNSALAIYLAE

-1249 VINAQEVVD
+1249 VINAQEVVT
-1258 NRLSLAQ
+1258 NRLALAE
-1265 AQVAAN
+1265 VKLAAE
-1271 SQDAANAFN
+1271 SEDVTKVFN
-1280 GQRLASIQVKEGLE
+1280 GTNTSSKQVQDSLNALAKK
-1294 ELAAQYGTTSEA
+1294 YGTTTEA
-1306 VAYFVVK
+1306 LGYFIV
-1313 QKIANASALNT
+1313 QNKIANATTLNTYASREELRLLLISLGVTTDAISAYYNNIERASNLRKKALTANSDDVAQSYRTAADNLEKAAKERIEKALNQ
-1324 AAGRKELK
+1324 
-1332 LLMESLGIAAE
+1332 
-1343 AIEKYNKYIVEGNRQ
+1343 V
-1358 NSLAS
+1358 
-1363 TYRLKENAAIAS
+1363 
-1375 GNTALAESYAA
+1375 
-1386 LAQSAENVAKS
+1386 
-1397 QFHWA
+1397 
-1402 QKGIESEL
+1402 
-1410 DKISTKV
+1410 STKV
-1417 TVGAQVDPTQF
+1417 TVGTQVNPTQF

-1539 AIVNPKASKTVAEM
+1539 AIVNPKASKAVAEM

-1570 SRDEENVLAETNN
+1570 SREEENVLAETNN

-1607 EDAQQDIIDAQKD
+1607 EDAQRDIIDAQKD

-1703 LEAANEEQQDR
+1703 LEAANKEQQDR

-1810 PANKGGGASGGKGG
+1810 PANKGGTSGGRGGASG
-1824 TGGSNGTGKA
+1824 GGSNGTGKA
-1834 YNAAVSRYGAAPTGK
+1834 YNAAVSKYGAAPTGK

-1869 QAIGAGLN
+1869 QAVGAGLN

-1892 FQTKAN
+1892 FQNKAN

>member
-119 EGVRTSLTSIGA
+119 EGVRTSLTSVGA
-131 ATPQLETLQKK
+131 ATPQLEILQKK

-241 RGFEQAADA
+241 KGFEQAADA

-368 VAILTA
+368 VATLTA

-447 ETTSAFLAQII
+447 ETTSAFLTQII

-483 ELIDTGKTEGTTD
+483 KLIDTGKTEGTTD
-496 EGEAIDVNKIDTAL
+496 EGEAVDVNKIDTAL
-510 KAIGVRLTDEQGQ
+510 KTIGVRLTDEQGQ

-568 SERLVS
+568 SERLVK

-647 AVKLAIGSFALFKV
+647 AVKLAVGSFALFKV

-675 VLSALQG
+675 ILSALQG

-720 NPVGDKKLWREA
+720 DPAGNKKLWREA

-792 RTIMAAQDQYENS
+792 RTIMAAQEQYENS
-805 HGLARVVYAYKLGFA
+805 RGLARVVYAYKLGFA
-820 KGESEGR
+820 KGENEGR

-845 KTAKQAWGAISA
+845 KTAKQAWGGIQA

-869 GIGVAIGTA
+869 GIGVAISVA

-888 EERAARNAEKIQKV
+888 EERAARNAKKIQDV
-902 IDEIN
+902 LDGIN

-960 DVRGKNKITTR
+960 DVREKNKITTR

-978 GDFGVVSY
+978 GDFNVVSY
-986 SSKVESGEDR
+986 SSKANSGEDR

-1050 SYLSDEE
+1050 SYLTDEE
-1057 MASFFRNAEYLGTS
+1057 MTSFFRNAEYLGTS

-1103 AKQNSTLAIYLAE
+1103 AKQNSALAIYLAE

-1122 GLVKALNKATTA
+1122 GLVRALNKATTA

-1230 TGLNENTKA
+1230 TGLNKNTKA

-1249 VINAQEVVD
+1249 VINAQEVVT
-1258 NRLSLAQ
+1258 NRLALAE
-1265 AQVAAN
+1265 VKLAAE
-1271 SQDAANAFN
+1271 SEDVTKVFN
-1280 GQRLASIQVKEGLE
+1280 GTNTSSKQVQDSLNALAKK
-1294 ELAAQYGTTSEA
+1294 YGTTTEA
-1306 VAYFVVK
+1306 LGYFIV
-1313 QKIANASALNT
+1313 QNKIANATTLNTYASREELRLLLISLGVTTDAISAYYNNIERASNLRKKALTANSDDVAQSYRTAADNLEKAAKERIEKALNQ
-1324 AAGRKELK
+1324 
-1332 LLMESLGIAAE
+1332 
-1343 AIEKYNKYIVEGNRQ
+1343 V
-1358 NSLAS
+1358 
-1363 TYRLKENAAIAS
+1363 
-1375 GNTALAESYAA
+1375 
-1386 LAQSAENVAKS
+1386 
-1397 QFHWA
+1397 
-1402 QKGIESEL
+1402 
-1410 DKISTKV
+1410 STKV
-1417 TVGAQVDPTQF
+1417 TVGAQVNPTQF

-1462 ADLEREREGLVDYD
+1462 ADLERKREGFVDYD

-1482 EEYIRLLK
+1482 EKYIRLLK

-1539 AIVNPKASKTVAEM
+1539 AIVNPKASKAVAEM

-1570 SRDEENVLAETNN
+1570 SREEENVLAETNN

-1607 EDAQQDIIDAQKD
+1607 EDAQRDIIDAQKD

-1703 LEAANEEQQDR
+1703 LEAANKEQQDR

-1810 PANKGGGASGGKGG
+1810 PANKGGTSGGRGGASG
-1824 TGGSNGTGKA
+1824 GGSNGTGKA
-1834 YNAAVSRYGAAPTGK
+1834 YNAAVSKYGAAPTGK

-1869 QAIGAGLN
+1869 QAVGAGLN

-1892 FQTKAN
+1892 FQNKAN

>member
-1 MDSVRGK
+1 
-8 LVVDT
+8 
-13 SVSIDDAKKKLT
+13 
-25 ELQAYLDKLTVPKGL
+25 
-40 QDKFSDLAK
+40 
-49 PMLKELDKIQDRLSR
+49 
-64 GIETRGDLGNF
+64 
-75 DKSQRTLTSL
+75 
-85 YEVLDGVIK
+85 
-94 KIEEV
+94 
-99 GPALYENL
+99 
-107 SAPEIENLKTQI
+107 
-119 EGVRTSLTSIGA
+119 
-131 ATPQLETLQKK
+131 
-142 FGQTSNYSDAL
+142 
-153 KNSVEDFVSALSGG
+153 
-167 DMTAAQEALQKL
+167 
-179 GSYAA
+179 
-184 RYQGATTGNKK
+184 
-195 GWVDAY
+195 
-201 QEATVA
+201 
-207 AQAYQ
+207 
-212 NNIESLER
+212 
-220 QIESLQVDLEQ
+220 
-231 QQKTL
+231 
-236 QEEAA
+236 
-241 RGFEQAADA
+241 
-250 ARDSG
+250 
-255 SAMLENGAAV
+255 
-265 RESEMAL
+265 
-272 QGITAQ
+272 
-278 VDSFLSRATS
+278 
-288 IATVSGAFLLLKKA
+288 
-302 VRSAYED
+302 
-309 VKELDAA
+309 
-316 MNSIAVVTDFTTQ
+316 
-329 ELWKQVD
+329 
-336 VYAELAQKMGVSLV
+336 
-350 GVYDVQKLY
+350 
-359 YQQGRDAAD
+359 
-368 VAILTA
+368 
-374 ETLKFAR
+374 
-381 IAEMDYAEATDAM
+381 
-394 TVAINA
+394 
-400 FKLEA
+400 
-405 SDASRV
+405 
-411 VDVYSQLAA
+411 
-420 RAAVDQNELANA
+420 
-432 MSKVASMA
+432 
-440 ASVGMSL
+440 
-447 ETTSAFLAQII
+447 
-458 ESTRESAET
+458 
-467 SGTALKT
+467 
-474 VLARFGEVK
+474 
-483 ELIDTGKTEGTTD
+483 
-496 EGEAIDVNKIDTAL
+496 
-510 KAIGVRLTDEQGQ
+510 
-523 MRALDQVLIET
+523 
-534 AQKWDSLDS
+534 
-543 MTQRYLA
+543 
-550 TMAAGSRQ
+550 
-558 QSRFIALMSD
+558 MSD
-568 SERLVS
+568 SERLVN

-579 YNSAGAGEKQYEK
+579 YNSAGAGERQYEK

-615 ADSNLIKGAV
+615 TDSNLIKGAV
-625 DLLTQILNTANAIT
+625 DLLTQILNTVNAIT
-639 DAFGSLSG
+639 DAFGPLSG
-647 AVKLAIGSFALFKV
+647 AVKLVAGSFALFKV

-675 VLSALQG
+675 ILSALQG
-682 NVSPEDAVGN
+682 NVSSKDAVGN

-709 GFASVKDAVKF
+709 GFTSVKDAVKF

-732 YAEGYEIGKKKI
+732 YAEGYEIGKKRI

-751 QQWQKVASTQQ
+751 RQWQKVASTQQ

-792 RTIMAAQDQYENS
+792 RTIMAAQEQYENS
-805 HGLARVVYAYKLGFA
+805 RGLARVVYAYKLGFA
-820 KGESEGR
+820 KGENEGR
-827 GFTAGL
+827 GFTAGFV
-833 AAGTKELGSLIA
+833 AGTKELGSLIA
-845 KTAKQAWGAISA
+845 KTAKQAWGGIQA

-869 GIGVAIGTA
+869 GIGVAIGAA
-878 VAKLVQYNSA
+878 VAKIIEFNSA
-888 EERAARNAEKIQKV
+888 EAVAARNAEKIQKV

-907 DQLSEINQEISDLE
+907 DQLSEINQEIADLE
-921 SKENLTAAEKTR
+921 GKEELTAAEKTR

-960 DVRGKNKITTR
+960 DVREKNKITTR

-978 GDFGVVSY
+978 GDFDVVSY
-986 SSKVESGEDR
+986 SSKAESGEDR

-1050 SYLSDEE
+1050 SYLTDEE
-1057 MASFFRNAEYLGTS
+1057 MTSFFRNAEYLGTS

-1077 AAPDTYNEIGNLKDS
+1077 AAPDTYNEIVNLKDS
-1092 GQLSAQAIEEL
+1092 GQLSAQAIAEL
-1103 AKQNSTLAIYLAE
+1103 AKQDSTLAIYLAE

-1122 GLVKALNKATTA
+1122 GLVRALNKAATA

-1210 QVTDAWE
+1210 KVTDAWE

-1249 VINAQEVVD
+1249 VINAQEVVT
-1258 NRLSLAQ
+1258 NRLALAE
-1265 AQVAAN
+1265 VKLAAE
-1271 SQDAANAFN
+1271 SEDVTKVFN
-1280 GQRLASIQVKEGLE
+1280 GTNTTSKQVQDSLNALAKK
-1294 ELAAQYGTTSEA
+1294 YGTTTEA
-1306 VAYFVVK
+1306 LGYFIV
-1313 QKIANASALNT
+1313 QNKIANATTLNTYASREELRLLLISLGVTTDAISAYYNNIERASNLRKKALTANSDDVAQSYRAAADNLEKAAKERIEKALNQ
-1324 AAGRKELK
+1324 
-1332 LLMESLGIAAE
+1332 
-1343 AIEKYNKYIVEGNRQ
+1343 V
-1358 NSLAS
+1358 
-1363 TYRLKENAAIAS
+1363 
-1375 GNTALAESYAA
+1375 
-1386 LAQSAENVAKS
+1386 
-1397 QFHWA
+1397 
-1402 QKGIESEL
+1402 
-1410 DKISTKV
+1410 STKV
-1417 TVGAQVDPTQF
+1417 TVGAQVNPTQF

-1570 SRDEENVLAETNN
+1570 SREEENVLAETNN

-1620 AYDEMKKLDD
+1620 AYDEMKELDD

-1673 NAGEIADLQK
+1673 NASEIADLQK
-1683 EIQDAQQD
+1683 EIQDAQQS

-1729 KKNGEFIRMAEEEFA
+1729 KKNGEFVRMAEEEFA

-1764 SGAEILKKMDELVAN
+1764 SGAEILKKMDELVAK

-1784 KYFNGENPMEGTL
+1784 KYFNGENPMEGAL
-1797 GTSDTSTPGISGA
+1797 GTSDNSTPGISGA
-1810 PANKGGGASGGKGG
+1810 PANKGGTSGGKGG
-1824 TGGSNGTGKA
+1824 ASGGSSSGTGKA
-1834 YNAAVSRYGAAPTGK
+1834 YNAAVSKYGAAPTGK

-1892 FQTKAN
+1892 FQNKAN
-1898 LKLKDGI
+1898 LKLIDGI

-1933 SPTKPEAIL
+1933 SPSKPEAIL

-1949 FIQLKQLIATMV
+1949 FIQLKQLIAAMM

-1971 DLQSATGNTCTIY
+1971 GLQSAAGNTCTIY

>member
-241 RGFEQAADA
+241 KGFEQAADA

-278 VDSFLSRATS
+278 VDSFLSRVTS
-288 IATVSGAFLLLKKA
+288 IATVSGAFLLLKKT

-368 VAILTA
+368 VATLTA

-447 ETTSAFLAQII
+447 ETTSAFLTQII

-483 ELIDTGKTEGTTD
+483 KLIDTGKTEGTTD
-496 EGEAIDVNKIDTAL
+496 EGEAVDINKIDTAL

-615 ADSNLIKGAV
+615 TDSNLIKGAV
-625 DLLTQILNTANAIT
+625 DLLTQILNIANAIT
-639 DAFGSLSG
+639 DAFGSFSG
-647 AVKLAIGSFALFKV
+647 AVKLAVGSFALFKV

-675 VLSALQG
+675 ILSALQG

-720 NPVGDKKLWREA
+720 NPVGDKKLWRDA
-732 YAEGYEIGKKKI
+732 YAEGYKTGKKRI

-777 MEEGAAEEGAKNATK
+777 MEEGAAEEGAKNAAK
-792 RTIMAAQDQYENS
+792 RTIMAAQEQYENS
-805 HGLARVVYAYKLGFA
+805 RGLARVVYAYKLGFA
-820 KGESEGR
+820 KGENEGR

-845 KTAKQAWGAISA
+845 KTAKQAWGGIQA

-869 GIGVAIGTA
+869 GIGVAIGVA

-888 EERAARNAEKIQKV
+888 EEKAARNAEKIQD
-902 IDEIN
+902 ILDGIN

-960 DVRGKNKITTR
+960 DVREKNKITTR

-978 GDFGVVSY
+978 GDFDVVSY
-986 SSKVESGEDR
+986 SSKAKSGEDR

-1050 SYLSDEE
+1050 SYLTDEE
-1057 MASFFRNAEYLGTS
+1057 MTSFFRNAEYLGTS

-1103 AKQNSTLAIYLAE
+1103 AKQNSALAIYLAE

-1122 GLVKALNKATTA
+1122 GLVRALNKATTA

-1249 VINAQEVVD
+1249 VINAQEVVT
-1258 NRLSLAQ
+1258 NRLALAE
-1265 AQVAAN
+1265 VKLAAE
-1271 SQDAANAFN
+1271 SEDVTKVFN
-1280 GQRLASIQVKEGLE
+1280 GTNTTSKQVQDSLNALAKK
-1294 ELAAQYGTTSEA
+1294 YGTTTEA
-1306 VAYFVVK
+1306 LGYFIV
-1313 QKIANASALNT
+1313 QNKIANATTLNTYASREELRLLLISLGVTTDAISAYYNNIERASNLRKKALTANSDDVAQSYRTAADNLEKAAKERIEKALNQ
-1324 AAGRKELK
+1324 
-1332 LLMESLGIAAE
+1332 
-1343 AIEKYNKYIVEGNRQ
+1343 V
-1358 NSLAS
+1358 
-1363 TYRLKENAAIAS
+1363 
-1375 GNTALAESYAA
+1375 
-1386 LAQSAENVAKS
+1386 
-1397 QFHWA
+1397 
-1402 QKGIESEL
+1402 
-1410 DKISTKV
+1410 STKV
-1417 TVGAQVDPTQF
+1417 TVGAQVNPTQF

-1539 AIVNPKASKTVAEM
+1539 AIVNPKASKAVAEM

-1570 SRDEENVLAETNN
+1570 SREEENVLAETNN

-1607 EDAQQDIIDAQKD
+1607 EDAQRDIIDAQKD

-1673 NAGEIADLQK
+1673 NASEIADLQK

-1703 LEAANEEQQDR
+1703 LEAANEEQQER

-1764 SGAEILKKMDELVAN
+1764 SGAEILKKMDELVAK

-1784 KYFNGENPMEGTL
+1784 KYFNGENPMEGAL

-1810 PANKGGGASGGKGG
+1810 PANKGGTSGGNGRANG
-1824 TGGSNGTGKA
+1824 GGSSGTGKA
-1834 YNAAVSRYGAAPTGK
+1834 YNAAVSKYGAAPTGK

-1869 QAIGAGLN
+1869 QAVGAGLN

-1892 FQTKAN
+1892 FQNKAN

-1949 FIQLKQLIATMV
+1949 FIQLKQLIAAMM

-1971 DLQSATGNTCTIY
+1971 GLQSAAGNTCTIY

>member
-99 GPALYENL
+99 GPTLYENL

-220 QIESLQVDLEQ
+220 QIESLQIDLEQ

-241 RGFEQAADA
+241 KGFEQAADA

-368 VAILTA
+368 VATLTA

-447 ETTSAFLAQII
+447 ETTSAFLTQII

-483 ELIDTGKTEGTTD
+483 KLIDTGKTEGTTD
-496 EGEAIDVNKIDTAL
+496 EGEAVDVNKIDTAL

-568 SERLVS
+568 SERLVK

-647 AVKLAIGSFALFKV
+647 AVKLAVGSFALFKV

-675 VLSALQG
+675 ILSALQG

-720 NPVGDKKLWREA
+720 DSAGNKKLWREA

-792 RTIMAAQDQYENS
+792 RTIMAAQEQYENS
-805 HGLARVVYAYKLGFA
+805 RGLARVVYAYKLGFA
-820 KGESEGR
+820 KGENEGR

-845 KTAKQAWGAISA
+845 KTAKQAWGGIQA

-869 GIGVAIGTA
+869 GIGVAISVA

-888 EERAARNAEKIQKV
+888 EERAARNAKKIQDV
-902 IDEIN
+902 LDGIN

-960 DVRGKNKITTR
+960 DVREKNKITTR

-978 GDFGVVSY
+978 GDFNVVSY
-986 SSKVESGEDR
+986 SSKANSGEDR

-1050 SYLSDEE
+1050 SYLTDEE
-1057 MASFFRNAEYLGTS
+1057 MTSFFRNAEYLGTS

-1103 AKQNSTLAIYLAE
+1103 AKQNSALAIYLAE

-1122 GLVKALNKATTA
+1122 GLVRALNKATTA

-1230 TGLNENTKA
+1230 TGLNKNTKA

-1249 VINAQEVVD
+1249 VINAQEVVT
-1258 NRLSLAQ
+1258 NRLALAE
-1265 AQVAAN
+1265 VKLAAE
-1271 SQDAANAFN
+1271 SEDVTKVFN
-1280 GQRLASIQVKEGLE
+1280 GTNTSSKQVQDSLNALAKK
-1294 ELAAQYGTTSEA
+1294 YGTTTEA
-1306 VAYFVVK
+1306 LGYFIV
-1313 QKIANASALNT
+1313 QNKIANATTLNTYASREELRLLLISLGVTTDAISAYYNNIERASNLRKKALTANSDDVAQSYRTAADNLEKAAKERIEKALNQ
-1324 AAGRKELK
+1324 
-1332 LLMESLGIAAE
+1332 
-1343 AIEKYNKYIVEGNRQ
+1343 V
-1358 NSLAS
+1358 
-1363 TYRLKENAAIAS
+1363 
-1375 GNTALAESYAA
+1375 
-1386 LAQSAENVAKS
+1386 
-1397 QFHWA
+1397 
-1402 QKGIESEL
+1402 
-1410 DKISTKV
+1410 STKV
-1417 TVGAQVDPTQF
+1417 TVGAQVNPTQF

-1482 EEYIRLLK
+1482 EKYIRLLK

-1539 AIVNPKASKTVAEM
+1539 AIVNPKASKAVAEM

-1570 SRDEENVLAETNN
+1570 SREEENVLAETNN

-1607 EDAQQDIIDAQKD
+1607 EDAQRDIIDTQKD

-1703 LEAANEEQQDR
+1703 LEAANKEQQDR

-1810 PANKGGGASGGKGG
+1810 PANKGGTSGGRGGASG
-1824 TGGSNGTGKA
+1824 GGSNGTGKA
-1834 YNAAVSRYGAAPTGK
+1834 YNAAVSKYGAAPTGK

-1869 QAIGAGLN
+1869 QAVGAGLN

-1892 FQTKAN
+1892 FQNKAN